1 MHQIMRNLNSEPGRQ
16 LQVAQDAVS
25 RIRHASRRRFGG
37 DGARGHRGG
46 SVLLRAVPRP
56 SRSRHTDTPHR
67 AHTQTKRRRRRKKH
81 TLRWNTPLGKCVSES
96 LGPTDRSDRMNLGL
110 LHATMLLWALCPSAL
125 GQCGK
130 SSENNKLNLS
140 VTYELPTFT
149 ADFPIQNMVTLDGI
163 IYVGAVNRI
172 YALAPDLTKLSEYHT
187 GPLLANETCGQKPT
201 RTGRVDNHNIALV
214 VENIYDKGLYSCGS
228 ADNGVCRRH
237 VLDEGTTLK
246 SVDEDVYCF
255 ADKVYEGK
263 GQPSDSDVVV
273 SPSGSQVLNVESN
286 VIQFFV
292 GNSEIPG
299 SGSFPGTA
307 TYPHTISLRK
317 MKTSQN
323 GFTFFSSGSYMD
335 LIPPL
340 RGTYFLRY
348 VYSFQSGPFTY
359 FLTVQQVSRDSQ
371 AYHTRIIRMCSS
383 DLVIRRYV
391 EMPLEC
397 ISTNKRRRR
406 STEDVKVFNIL
417 QAAHVTKVGS
427 DVELQKQLKVEE
439 GDDVLF
445 AAFARGKPNS
455 PDPTPNSAI
464 CVMSLKHINN
474 MFKMYMHK
482 CNTVEPYH
490 FTGSDRKSCYN
501 QTSSDD
507 CDPHEGIHEGKEG
520 NYRLQVTQFV
530 QRLEYWHKELTNTLV
545 TSITVALVHGR
556 AVAYLGTSDGR
567 HIQVLFSR
575 FASPH
580 VNIRLDLRP
589 VSASVALLHD
599 DHSNGALLMA
609 TGNKITKVPLIGPGC
624 GQLTTCTSCLLSSR
638 VTECGWCDGR
648 CTRAGDC
655 PASVWTQEYCA
666 PVIHKIFPTSGP
678 IRGSTMV
685 TICGRNFGFDKTESF
700 KASLVSVEVA
710 GAPCKLPRQD
720 NMNRWTEMQCSPVF
734 NGNFTPSGQTVKV
747 TSGHKV
753 AKMEGFTFV
762 NPAIHEIFPTFGPK
776 SGSTMLTIRGAFLDT
791 GNKQE
796 VTVGKS
802 VCKIQSLSS
811 TMLTCK
817 TPPHAVPTEQPV
829 KLTVD
834 SVEYLAPVLFT
845 YNQDP
850 IINSIQPSRSFVSGG
865 CTVSAHG
872 FFLQSG
878 LQPQMVL
885 TTGQD
890 AEVFHVSCVYG
901 ENRTSIQCT
910 TPSLAKLALQP
921 PVVTKVAFVLD
932 GYSTDQWDLIYVEDP
947 LFQDPKLTSKDNKS
961 IVELKGDRMDRE
973 AMKCQVLTVSNH
985 SCETLTLV
993 GNTLECTVPTELQA
1007 ATAKELQVEWRQAD
1021 SIRHLGKVTLAQ
1033 EQDYTGLIVG
1043 CMCVS
1048 LLLVMLGMLL
1058 MWRRNKHIDDLSEVW
1073 YDGRGHIQHLD
1084 RLANARSV
1092 SPTNEMVSHESVDY
1106 RTTLLEDQ
1114 GTDRPET
1121 CRAVPPV
1128 YGGNGEL
1135 LSPRLGALAGG
1146 MGIGLGMESELVSPL
1161 LMAPVHI
1168 DPSCLHPDL
1177 LTEVQ
1182 HVVIAREQ
1190 LLLHLNQVIGRG
1202 HFGCV
1207 FHGTLL
1213 EPDGQKQ
1220 HCAVKSL
1227 NRITDLEE
1235 VSQFLKEGIIM
1246 KDFSHPNVLSL
1257 LGICLPPEGSP
1268 LVVLPYMKHG
1278 DLRNF
1283 IRDEGHNPTVKDLM
1297 GFGLQVARGMEYL
1310 ASKKFVHRDL
1320 AARNCMLDESYTVKV
1335 ADFGLAR
1342 DVYDKEY
1349 YSVHNKSGVKLPV
1362 KWMAL
1367 ESLQTHKFTTK
1378 SDVWSFGV
1386 LLWELMTRGAPP
1398 YSDVN
1403 SFDITVFLL
1412 QGRRLLQPEFC
1423 PDALYT
1429 VMIECWHPKPE
1440 RRPSFSEL
1448 VSRISSIFSSFSGE
1462 HYVLLNTTYVNIDKL
1477 SPYPSLL
1484 ASSAA
1489 AAAASTLSSNGGS
1502 SSSSS
1507 SSEPSASTSL
1517 PCRSPLFCHVERDC
1531 CT

>member
-1 MHQIMRNLNSEPGRQ
+1 MKLCS
-16 LQVAQDAVS
+16 
-25 RIRHASRRRFGG
+25 
-37 DGARGHRGG
+37 
-46 SVLLRAVPRP
+46 
-56 SRSRHTDTPHR
+56 
-67 AHTQTKRRRRRKKH
+67 
-81 TLRWNTPLGKCVSES
+81 
-96 LGPTDRSDRMNLGL
+96 
-110 LHATMLLWALCPSAL
+110 LHAVMLLWAACPSV
-125 GQCGK
+125 QDHCDK
-130 SSENNKLNLS
+130 SPETNKLNLS
-140 VTYELPTFT
+140 VAYDLPTFT
-149 ADFPIQNMVTLDGI
+149 ADFPIQNMVILDGV
-163 IYVGAVNRI
+163 IYVGAVNRV
-172 YALAPDLTKLSEYHT
+172 YALAPNLTKISEYHT
-187 GPLLANETCGQKPT
+187 GPLFANQTCGQRSSGASNGHK
-201 RTGRVDNHNIALV
+201 VDNHNIALV

-237 VLDEGTTLK
+237 VLDDGISPKTVNE
-246 SVDEDVYCF
+246 EVYCF
-255 ADKVYEGK
+255 TDRPRPGRSH
-263 GQPSDSDVVV
+263 PSDPDVVV
-273 SPSGSQVLNVESN
+273 GPSGSQVLNVESN
-286 VIQFFV
+286 VIKFFV

-299 SGSFPGTA
+299 SGNITGSAAQT
-307 TYPHTISLRK
+307 HTLSLRK

-323 GFTFFSSGSYMD
+323 GFTFFSSRAYMD
-335 LIPPL
+335 LIPSL
-340 RGTYFLRY
+340 RGSYYLRY
-348 VYSFQSGPFTY
+348 VYSFHSGPFTY
-359 FLTVQQVSRDSQ
+359 FLTVQRVSKDSPS
-371 AYHTRIIRMCSS
+371 YHTRIVRMCSS
-383 DLVIRRYV
+383 DLEIRRYV

-397 ISTNKRRRR
+397 ISTDKRRRR
-406 STEDVKVFNIL
+406 RSAEEMKVFNIL
-417 QAAHVTKVGS
+417 QAAHVAKVGN

-455 PDPTPNSAI
+455 PEPTANSAV
-464 CVMSLKHINN
+464 CVMSLKHIND
-474 MFKMYMHK
+474 MFKMYMQR
-482 CNTVEPYH
+482 CNTVDPYH
-490 FTGSDRKSCYN
+490 FSGSDKKSCYN
-501 QTSSDD
+501 VTSSDD
-507 CDPHEGIHEGKEG
+507 CDPHEGIHQGKEG
-520 NYRLQVTQFV
+520 EYRLQVTQFV
-530 QRLEYWHKELTNTLV
+530 QRLEYWHKELTDTLV
-545 TSITVALVHGR
+545 TSITVVLVHGR
-556 AVAYLGTSDGR
+556 AVAYLGTADGR

-575 FASPH
+575 IAAPH
-580 VNIRLDLRP
+580 VNVRLDSRP
-589 VSASVALLHD
+589 VAASVALLD
-599 DHSNGALLMA
+599 ADPSKGALLMA
-609 TGNKITKVPLIGPGC
+609 TGNKITKVPLTGPGC

-648 CTRAGDC
+648 CTRANEC
-655 PASVWTQEYCA
+655 PSASAWTQDFCT
-666 PVIHKIFPTSGP
+666 PLITKFFPTSGP
-678 IRGSTMV
+678 VRGSTTV

-700 KASLVSVEVA
+700 KASAVAVEVA
-710 GAPCKLPRQD
+710 GMPCKLPRQTSD
-720 NMNRWTEMQCSPVF
+720 NRWTEMQCSPMF
-734 NGNFTPSGQTVKV
+734 SGNFTPSGHTVKV

-762 NPAIHEIFPTFGPK
+762 DPVIHEIFPTFGPK
-776 SGSTMLTIRGAFLDT
+776 SGNTMLTIRGAFLDT
-791 GNKQE
+791 GNKRE
-796 VTVGKS
+796 VTIGEAS
-802 VCKIQSLSS
+802 CKIQSLSS
-811 TMLTCK
+811 SMLTCK
-817 TPPHAVPTEQPV
+817 TPPHAVPSKQHV

-834 SVEYLAPVLFT
+834 SVQRYAPVDFR

-865 CTVSAHG
+865 CTVTAHG

-910 TPSLAKLALQP
+910 TPSLAKLPMQP

-932 GYSTDQWDLIYVEDP
+932 GFSTEQWDLIYVEDP

-985 SCETLTLV
+985 SCESLTLV

-1007 ATAKELQVEWRQAD
+1007 ASSKELQVEWRQAD

-1033 EQDYTGLIVG
+1033 EQDYTALIVG
-1043 CMCVS
+1043 CVCVS
-1048 LLLVMLGMLL
+1048 LLLLLLGTLL
-1058 MWRRNKHIDDLSEVW
+1058 MWRRNKHIDD
-1073 YDGRGHIQHLD
+1073 
-1084 RLANARSV
+1084 
-1092 SPTNEMVSHESVDY
+1092 
-1106 RTTLLEDQ
+1106 Q
-1114 GTDRPET
+1114 GADRPET
-1121 CRAVPPV
+1121 CRAAPPV

-1135 LSPRLGALAGG
+1135 LSPRHAALVGG
-1146 MGIGLGMESELVSPL
+1146 VGLDGELVSPL

-1190 LLLHLNQVIGRG
+1190 LLLHLNQIIGRG

-1429 VMIECWHPKPE
+1429 VMVECWHPKPE

-1448 VSRISSIFSSFSGE
+1448 VSRISAIFSSFSGE
-1462 HYVLLNTTYVNIDKL
+1462 HYVLLNTTYVNIDKM

-1484 ASSAA
+1484 ASTTTT
-1489 AAAASTLSSNGGS
+1489 ASIS

-1507 SSEPSASTSL
+1507 PSTSTSL
-1517 PCRSPLFCHVERDC
+1517 PNESPFFCRVEREC

>member
-1 MHQIMRNLNSEPGRQ
+1 
-16 LQVAQDAVS
+16 
-25 RIRHASRRRFGG
+25 
-37 DGARGHRGG
+37 
-46 SVLLRAVPRP
+46 
-56 SRSRHTDTPHR
+56 
-67 AHTQTKRRRRRKKH
+67 
-81 TLRWNTPLGKCVSES
+81 
-96 LGPTDRSDRMNLGL
+96 MNLLL
-110 LHATMLLWALCPSAL
+110 LHATMLLWALSPSM
-125 GQCGK
+125 QNYCDK
-130 SSENNKLNLS
+130 SSETSKLNLS

-149 ADFPIQNMVTLDGI
+149 ADFSIQNMVTLDGI

-172 YALAPDLTKLSEYHT
+172 YALAPNLTKLSEYHT
-187 GPLLANETCGQKPT
+187 GPLLANQACGLMQT
-201 RTGRVDNHNIALV
+201 TTGDASGVDNHNIALV

-237 VLDEGTTLK
+237 VLDDGNSLK
-246 SVDEDVYCF
+246 AIDEDVYCF
-255 ADKVYEGK
+255 ADKVQP
-263 GQPSDSDVVV
+263 GQGHPIDADVVV

-286 VIQFFV
+286 VITFFV
-292 GNSEIPG
+292 GNSEIPKTG
-299 SGSFPGTA
+299 NISGSIMRL
-307 TYPHTISLRK
+307 HTISQRK

-323 GFTFFSSGSYMD
+323 GFTFFSSLSHMD
-335 LIPPL
+335 LIPSL
-340 RGTYFLRY
+340 QGNYYLRY
-348 VYSFQSGPFTY
+348 VYSFHSGPFTY
-359 FLTVQQVSRDSQ
+359 FLTVQQVSKDTQ
-371 AYHTRIIRMCSS
+371 AYHTRIVRMCSS

-406 STEDVKVFNIL
+406 ATEEVKVFNIL
-417 QAAHVTKVGS
+417 QAAHVTKVGN
-427 DVELQKQLKVEE
+427 DAELQRQLKAEE
-439 GDDVLF
+439 DEDVLF
-445 AAFARGKPNS
+445 AAFAQGQPGS
-455 PDPTPNSAI
+455 PEPTPNSAV

-474 MFKMYMHK
+474 MFKMYMQR
-482 CNTVEPYH
+482 CNTIDPYH

-501 QTSSDD
+501 MTSSDD

-520 NYRLQVTQFV
+520 MYRLQVTQFV
-530 QRLEYWHKELTNTLV
+530 QRLEFWHKDLKNTLV
-545 TSITVALVHGR
+545 TSITVVPVNGR
-556 AVAYLGTSDGR
+556 TVAYLGTADGR

-575 FASPH
+575 FTSPH
-580 VNIRLDLRP
+580 VNIGLDSSP
-589 VSASVALLHD
+589 VSASVVLPD
-599 DHSNGALLMA
+599 TSHSEGAVLMA
-609 TGNKITKVPLIGPGC
+609 TGSKITKIPLIGPGC
-624 GQLTTCTSCLLSSR
+624 GQLTTCTSCLLSSK
-638 VTECGWCDGR
+638 VTQCGWCDGR
-648 CTRAGDC
+648 CTRRPQC
-655 PASVWTQEYCA
+655 PSTSAWSQDNCT
-666 PVIHKIFPTSGP
+666 PVITKVFPSSGP
-678 IRGSTMV
+678 IRGSTAV
-685 TICGRNFGFDKTESF
+685 TICGRNFGFDKTENF
-700 KASLVSVEVA
+700 KTSMVNVEVA
-710 GAPCKLPRQD
+710 GAQCKLARQD
-720 NMNRWTEMQCSPVF
+720 NVNRWTEMQCSPSF
-734 NGNFTPSGQTVKV
+734 SGNFTPSGHLVKV
-747 TSGHKV
+747 TSGHAV
-753 AKMEGFTFV
+753 AKLEGFKFV
-762 NPAIHEIFPTFGPK
+762 DPVINNIFPTFGPK
-776 SGSTMLTIRGAFLDT
+776 SGNTMLTIRGAFLDT
-791 GNKQE
+791 GNKQV
-796 VTVGKS
+796 VTVGKTS
-802 VCKIQSLSS
+802 CKIQSLSFS
-811 TMLTCK
+811 MLICK
-817 TPPHAVPTEQPV
+817 TPPHTHAVPSEQPV

-834 SVEYLAPVLFT
+834 SVERQAPVPFT
-845 YNQDP
+845 YNEDP
-850 IINSIQPSRSFVSGG
+850 VISSIQPLRSFVSGG
-865 CTVSAHG
+865 CTVSAQG
-872 FFLQSG
+872 SYLQSG

-885 TTGQD
+885 RTAQD
-890 AEVFHVSCVYG
+890 AAVFHVSCVYG

-910 TPSLAKLALQP
+910 TPSLAKLPLQP

-932 GYSTDQWDLIYVEDP
+932 GYLTDQKDLIYVEDP

-961 IVELKGDRMDRE
+961 IVELKVRGDRMDRE

-985 SCETLTLV
+985 SCESLTVV
-993 GNTLECTVPTELQA
+993 GNTLECTVPTQLQA

-1043 CMCVS
+1043 CVCVS
-1048 LLLVMLGMLL
+1048 LLLLLLGSLL

-1114 GTDRPET
+1114 GVDRPET
-1121 CRAVPPV
+1121 CRAAPPM
-1128 YGGNGEL
+1128 YRSNGEL
-1135 LSPRLGALAGG
+1135 LSPRLGTLGG
-1146 MGIGLGMESELVSPL
+1146 GLGLGMEGDLVSPL

-1190 LLLHLNQVIGRG
+1190 LLLHVNQIIGRG

-1220 HCAVKSL
+1220 HCAIKSL

-1246 KDFSHPNVLSL
+1246 KDFSHTNVLSL

-1283 IRDEGHNPTVKDLM
+1283 IRDEVHNPTVKDLM

-1448 VSRISSIFSSFSGE
+1448 VSRIAAIFSSFSGE
-1462 HYVLLNTTYVNIDKL
+1462 HYVLLNTTYVNIEKM

-1484 ASSAA
+1484 TSM
-1489 AAAASTLSSNGGS
+1489 S
-1502 SSSSS
+1502 SSSDS
-1507 SSEPSASTSL
+1507 SSEPCTSSSL
-1517 PCRSPLFCHVERDC
+1517 PSHSPLLCRMEREC

>member
-1 MHQIMRNLNSEPGRQ
+1 M
-16 LQVAQDAVS
+16 
-25 RIRHASRRRFGG
+25 
-37 DGARGHRGG
+37 
-46 SVLLRAVPRP
+46 
-56 SRSRHTDTPHR
+56 
-67 AHTQTKRRRRRKKH
+67 
-81 TLRWNTPLGKCVSES
+81 TLGS
-96 LGPTDRSDRMNLGL
+96 LG
-110 LHATMLLWALCPSAL
+110 AAVVLLWALCA
-125 GQCGK
+125 GARAQCDR
-130 SSENNKLNLS
+130 SSETVALDLS
-140 VTYELPTFT
+140 VSYELPTFA
-149 ADFPIQNMVTLDGI
+149 ADFPIQNMVTLDGV

-172 YALAPDLTKLSEYHT
+172 YALAPNLTKLSEYRT
-187 GPLLANETCGQKPT
+187 GPLLANETCGQKLT
-201 RTGRVDNHNIALV
+201 GAIAGGGGGGGGRVDNHNIALV
-214 VENIYDKGLYSCGS
+214 VENLYDKGLFSCGS

-237 VLDEGTTLK
+237 VLDDDISAKT
-246 SVDEDVYCF
+246 VDEQVSCF
-255 ADKVYEGK
+255 GDRPRQRR

-273 SPSGSQVLNVESN
+273 STSDSQVLNVESN
-286 VIQFFV
+286 LVKFFV

-299 SGSFPGTA
+299 KGNASGAAPH
-307 TYPHTISLRK
+307 PHTFALHQ
-317 MKTSQN
+317 MKSSQN
-323 GFTFFSSGSYMD
+323 GFTFFSARSHMD
-335 LIPPL
+335 LIPSL
-340 RGTYFLRY
+340 RGRYYLRY
-348 VYSFQSGPFTY
+348 VYSFHSGPFTY
-359 FLTVQQVSRDSQ
+359 FLTVQQVSSGSE
-371 AYHTRIIRMCSS
+371 AYHTRIVRMCSA
-383 DLVIRRYV
+383 DLEIRRYV

-397 ISTNKRRRR
+397 ISTDKRRRR
-406 STEDVKVFNIL
+406 RRVAEDVNVFNIL
-417 QAAHVTKVGS
+417 QAAHVTKVGNN
-427 DVELQKQLKVEE
+427 VELQKQLKVEKD
-439 GDDVLF
+439 DDVLF

-455 PDPTPNSAI
+455 PEPTANSAVCI
-464 CVMSLKHINN
+464 ISLNHINF
-474 MFKMYMHK
+474 MFKNYMDK
-482 CNTVEPYH
+482 CSTIDPYH
-490 FTGSDRKSCYN
+490 FTGSDKKSCYN
-501 QTSSDD
+501 VSSSDD
-507 CDPHEGIHEGKEG
+507 CGPHEGTSEGKEG
-520 NYRLQVTQFV
+520 EYRLQVTQFV
-530 QRLEYWHKELTNTLV
+530 QRLEYWHKELTDTLV
-545 TSITVALVHGR
+545 TSIAVVSVHGR
-556 AVAYLGTSDGR
+556 AVAYLGTADGR
-567 HIQVLFSR
+567 HIQVQVSR

-580 VNIRLDLRP
+580 VNVRLDSRP
-589 VSASVALLHD
+589 VSAVVALLD
-599 DHSNGALLMA
+599 ADGSTGALLMA

-624 GQLTTCTSCLLSSR
+624 DQLTTCTSCLLSSR

-648 CTRAGDC
+648 CSRAHQC
-655 PASVWTQEYCA
+655 PASSLWTQDYCT
-666 PVIHKIFPTSGP
+666 PVITKVFPSSGP
-678 IRGSTMV
+678 IRGSTLV
-685 TICGRNFGFDKTESF
+685 TLCGSFFGFDRTESF
-700 KASLVSVEVA
+700 KASLVAVEAA
-710 GAPCKLPRQD
+710 GAPCRLSRQD
-720 NMNRWTEMQCSPVF
+720 NVNRWTELQCSPVF
-734 NGNFTPSGQTVKV
+734 TGNFTPSGHAVKV

-753 AKMEGFTFV
+753 ATMEGFALV
-762 NPAIHEIFPTFGPK
+762 EPAIHDIFPTFGPK
-776 SGSTMLTIRGAFLDT
+776 SGNTMLTIRGAFLDA
-791 GNKQE
+791 GNKRQ
-796 VTVGKS
+796 VTIGNAA
-802 VCKIQSLSS
+802 CKIQSLSS

-817 TPPHAVPTEQPV
+817 TPPHAVPSKQPV

-834 SVEYLAPVLFT
+834 SVERVAPVPFT
-845 YNQDP
+845 FNQDP

-947 LFQDPKLTSKDNKS
+947 QFQGPKLTSKDNKS
-961 IVELKGDRMDRE
+961 IVELKGHHMDRE

-985 SCETLTLV
+985 SCESLTLI

-1007 ATAKELQVEWRQAD
+1007 AAAKELQVEWRQAD
-1021 SIRHLGKVTLAQ
+1021 SIRHLGKVLLAQ
-1033 EQDYTGLIVG
+1033 EPDYTGLIVG
-1043 CMCVS
+1043 CVCVS
-1048 LLLVMLGMLL
+1048 LLLLLLGSLL

-1106 RTTLLEDQ
+1106 RTTLMEDQ

-1121 CRAVPPV
+1121 CRGAPPV

-1135 LSPRLGALAGG
+1135 LSPRLRRLGG
-1146 MGIGLGMESELVSPL
+1146 GLSLGMEGELVSPL
-1161 LMAPVHI
+1161 LTAPVHI
-1168 DPSCLHPDL
+1168 DPACLHPDL

-1213 EPDGQKQ
+1213 EPDGEKQ

-1448 VSRISSIFSSFSGE
+1448 ETCISAIFSSFSGE
-1462 HYVLLNTTYVNIDKL
+1462 HYVLLNTTYVNIEKM

-1484 ASSAA
+1484 NSSTANTNTAGARRSGRAA
-1489 AAAASTLSSNGGS
+1489 RTTSTAS

-1507 SSEPSASTSL
+1507 SSSVPSTTTSL
-1517 PCRSPLFCHVERDC
+1517 PPHSPFFCPSERDC

>member
-1 MHQIMRNLNSEPGRQ
+1 
-16 LQVAQDAVS
+16 
-25 RIRHASRRRFGG
+25 
-37 DGARGHRGG
+37 
-46 SVLLRAVPRP
+46 
-56 SRSRHTDTPHR
+56 
-67 AHTQTKRRRRRKKH
+67 
-81 TLRWNTPLGKCVSES
+81 
-96 LGPTDRSDRMNLGL
+96 MNLPSL
-110 LHATMLLWALCPSAL
+110 KTIHDVMLMLLWVLSPTVH
-125 GQCGK
+125 GQCEK
-130 SSENNKLNLS
+130 PVETSRLNLS
-140 VTYELPTFT
+140 VTYRLPTFT
-149 ADFPIQNMVTLDGI
+149 ADFPIQNMVTQDGV

-172 YALAPDLTKLSEYHT
+172 YALNQSLVKLSEYHT
-187 GPLLANETCGQKPT
+187 GPLFTNRTCGEKVNS
-201 RTGRVDNHNIALV
+201 TGTKERLDNYNIALV

-228 ADNGVCRRH
+228 LDNGVCRRH
-237 VLDEGTTLK
+237 VLDDGVSTNT
-246 SVDEDVYCF
+246 VDEEVYCF
-255 ADKVYEGK
+255 ADKVSEGK
-263 GQPSDSDVVV
+263 GHPMDSDVVV

-299 SGSFPGTA
+299 LNESMLH
-307 TYPHTISLRK
+307 PHTISLRK

-323 GFTFFSSGSYMD
+323 GFTFFDSNSYMD
-335 LIPPL
+335 LIPSL
-340 RGTYFLRY
+340 RGNYYLHY
-348 VYSFQSGPFTY
+348 VYSFHSGPFTY
-359 FLTVQQVSRDSQ
+359 FLTVQRVSRDSQ
-371 AYHTRIIRMCSS
+371 AYHTRIVRMCAS

-397 ISTNKRRRR
+397 ISTDKRRRR
-406 STEDVKVFNIL
+406 TTEDVKVFNIL
-417 QAAHVTKVGS
+417 QAAYVTNVGE
-427 DVELQKQLKVEE
+427 DVELQRQLKVGP

-445 AAFARGKPNS
+445 TAFAQGKTNS
-455 PDPTPNSAI
+455 PEPTPNSAV
-464 CVMSLKHINN
+464 CVMSLKHINS
-474 MFKMYMHK
+474 MFKLYMEK
-482 CNTVEPYH
+482 CHTVDPYH
-490 FTGSDRKSCYN
+490 FTGSDMKSCYN
-501 QTSSDD
+501 
-507 CDPHEGIHEGKEG
+507 
-520 NYRLQVTQFV
+520 V
-530 QRLEYWHKELTNTLV
+530 
-545 TSITVALVHGR
+545 
-556 AVAYLGTSDGR
+556 
-567 HIQVLFSR
+567 VLFSR

-580 VNIRLDLRP
+580 VNIQLDSRP
-589 VSASVALLHD
+589 VSASVALLDGDISHR
-599 DHSNGALLMA
+599 SLLLA

-624 GQLTTCTSCLLSSR
+624 DQLTTCTSCLLSSR

-648 CTRAGDC
+648 CTRAHQC
-655 PASVWTQEYCA
+655 PAPSTWTQDFCI
-666 PVIHKIFPTSGP
+666 PVITKIWPTSGP
-678 IRGSTMV
+678 IRGSTAV
-685 TICGRNFGFDKTESF
+685 TICGQNFGFDKTE
-700 KASLVSVEVA
+700 K
-710 GAPCKLPRQD
+710 GI
-720 NMNRWTEMQCSPVF
+720 
-734 NGNFTPSGQTVKV
+734 TVV
-747 TSGHKV
+747 TSYNNVFPISCLGAHDEQTYLCHLM
-753 AKMEGFTFV
+753 AKYMFIWSFSLINLDETERHISQIWWMSHV
-762 NPAIHEIFPTFGPK
+762 CMQDPVIHEIFPTFGPK
-776 SGSTMLTIRGAFLDT
+776 SGNTMLTIRGAFLDT
-791 GNKQE
+791 GNKRE
-796 VTVGKS
+796 VTVGKAA
-802 VCKIQSLSS
+802 CKIQSLSFS
-811 TMLTCK
+811 MLTCK
-817 TPPHAVPTEQPV
+817 TPPHAVPSKQPV
-829 KLTVD
+829 KLSID
-834 SVEYLAPVLFT
+834 SVERHAPFQFT

-885 TTGQD
+885 TTSQD
-890 AEVFHVSCVYG
+890 AQVFHVSCVYG

-985 SCETLTLV
+985 SCESLILI
-993 GNTLECTVPTELQA
+993 GNTLECTVPTELQTT
-1007 ATAKELQVEWRQAD
+1007 TAKELQWRQAD

-1043 CMCVS
+1043 CVCVS
-1048 LLLVMLGMLL
+1048 LLLLLLATLL

-1106 RTTLLEDQ
+1106 RTTLLE
-1114 GTDRPET
+1114 GTSNRPSGD
-1121 CRAVPPV
+1121 VS
-1128 YGGNGEL
+1128 GSG
-1135 LSPRLGALAGG
+1135 
-1146 MGIGLGMESELVSPL
+1146 ELVSPL

-1462 HYVLLNTTYVNIDKL
+1462 HYVLLNTTYVNIDKM

-1484 ASSAA
+1484 VKGESCVGVEKRKKKPLLPVCSSLDA
-1489 AAAASTLSSNGGS
+1489 
-1502 SSSSS
+1502 
-1507 SSEPSASTSL
+1507 
-1517 PCRSPLFCHVERDC
+1517 LFV
-1531 CT
+1531 

>member
-1 MHQIMRNLNSEPGRQ
+1 SVINLSEY
-16 LQVAQDAVS
+16 
-25 RIRHASRRRFGG
+25 ASKGI
-37 DGARGHRGG
+37 
-46 SVLLRAVPRP
+46 S
-56 SRSRHTDTPHR
+56 
-67 AHTQTKRRRRRKKH
+67 
-81 TLRWNTPLGKCVSES
+81 
-96 LGPTDRSDRMNLGL
+96 
-110 LHATMLLWALCPSAL
+110 
-125 GQCGK
+125 GQCDK
-130 SSENNKLNLS
+130 SPETSKLNLS
-140 VTYELPTFT
+140 VNYELPTFS

-163 IYVGAVNRI
+163 VYVGAVNRI
-172 YALAPDLTKLSEYHT
+172 YALSPNLTKLSEYRT
-187 GPLLANETCGQKPT
+187 GPLLSNETCGQNPA
-201 RTGRVDNHNIALV
+201 GAGSGGMVDNHNIAMV

-237 VLDEGTTLK
+237 VLDDDTSPKT
-246 SVDEDVYCF
+246 VDEQVYCF
-255 ADKVYEGK
+255 ADKVRRGR
-263 GQPSDSDVVV
+263 GQPGDADAVV

-286 VIQFFV
+286 VIKFFV

-299 SGSFPGTA
+299 LENAPGNGPH
-307 TYPHTISLRK
+307 PHTLSLRK

-323 GFTFFSSGSYMD
+323 GFTFFSNHSYMD
-335 LIPPL
+335 LIPSL
-340 RGTYFLRY
+340 RGNYYLRY
-348 VYSFQSGPFTY
+348 VYSFHSGPFTY
-359 FLTVQQVSRDSQ
+359 FLTVQRVSKDSQ
-371 AYHTRIIRMCSS
+371 AYHTRIVRMCSS

-397 ISTNKRRRR
+397 ISTDKRRRR
-406 STEDVKVFNIL
+406 SAKDMKVFNIL

-427 DVELQKQLKVEE
+427 DVELQKQLNVEE

-455 PDPTPNSAI
+455 PEPSPSSAVCI
-464 CVMSLKHINN
+464 MSLKHINT
-474 MFKMYMHK
+474 MFKNYMQS
-482 CNTVEPYH
+482 CNTVDPYH
-490 FTGSDRKSCYN
+490 FTGSDKKLFTSTFGDQVSCF
-501 QTSSDD
+501 
-507 CDPHEGIHEGKEG
+507 PGKEG
-520 NYRLQVTQFV
+520 KYRLQVTQFV
-530 QRLEYWHKELTNTLV
+530 QRLEYWHRELTNTLV
-545 TSITVALVHGR
+545 TSIAVVPVHGR
-556 AVAYLGTSDGR
+556 AVAYLGTADGR
-567 HIQVLFSR
+567 HIQVLCSR

-580 VNIRLDLRP
+580 VNVRLDSRP
-589 VSASVALLHD
+589 VSSSVALPD
-599 DHSNGALLMA
+599 ADHSGGALLVA

-624 GQLTTCTSCLLSSR
+624 GHLTTCTSCLLSSR

-648 CTRAGDC
+648 CTRADQC
-655 PASVWTQEYCA
+655 PASVWTQHYCT
-666 PVIHKIFPTSGP
+666 PVITKVSPTSGP
-678 IRGSTMV
+678 IRGSTAV
-685 TICGRNFGFDKTESF
+685 TICGRNFGYDKTESF
-700 KASLVSVEVA
+700 KASLVTVEVA

-720 NMNRWTEMQCSPVF
+720 SVNRCVLVSRKIVSFKVSAGLCVQEPV
-734 NGNFTPSGQTVKV
+734 
-747 TSGHKV
+747 
-753 AKMEGFTFV
+753 
-762 NPAIHEIFPTFGPK
+762 IHEIFPTFGPK
-776 SGSTMLTIRGAFLDT
+776 SGGTMLTIRGAFLDT

-796 VTVGKS
+796 VLVGKAA
-802 VCKIQSLSS
+802 CKIQSLSS
-811 TMLTCK
+811 AMLTCK
-817 TPPHAVPTEQPV
+817 APPHAVPSEHRSLPV
-829 KLTVD
+829 GIYGVCV
-834 SVEYLAPVLFT
+834 SYGYANIRPH
-845 YNQDP
+845 P
-850 IINSIQPSRSFVSGG
+850 PHCSGG

-890 AEVFHVSCVYG
+890 A

-932 GYSTDQWDLIYVEDP
+932 GYYTDQWDLIYVEDP

-961 IVELKGDRMDRE
+961 IVELKVRGPPSSE
-973 AMKCQVLTVSNH
+973 AMKCQVLTVSNR
-985 SCETLTLV
+985 SCESLTLV
-993 GNTLECTVPTELQA
+993 GNTLECTVPTELR
-1007 ATAKELQVEWRQAD
+1007 ATSAKELQVEWRQAD

-1043 CMCVS
+1043 CVCVS
-1048 LLLVMLGMLL
+1048 LLLLLLGTLL

-1114 GTDRPET
+1114 GNDRPET
-1121 CRAVPPV
+1121 CRGAAPV

-1135 LSPRLGALAGG
+1135 LSPRQGGG
-1146 MGIGLGMESELVSPL
+1146 MRMGLGMEGELVSPL

-1283 IRDEGHNPTVKDLM
+1283 IRDETHSPTVKDLM

-1429 VMIECWHPKPE
+1429 LMIECWHPKPE
-1440 RRPSFSEL
+1440 RRPTFSEL
-1448 VSRISSIFSSFSGE
+1448 VARISAIFSSFSGE
-1462 HYVLLNTTYVNIDKL
+1462 HYVLLNTTYVNIEKM

-1484 ASSAA
+1484 SSTASSPPGM
-1489 AAAASTLSSNGGS
+1489 SRSCSRLGGWVGFDTRMWLG
-1502 SSSSS
+1502 
-1507 SSEPSASTSL
+1507 PSFF
-1517 PCRSPLFCHVERDC
+1517 SPRCL
-1531 CT
+1531 

>member
-1 MHQIMRNLNSEPGRQ
+1 MT
-16 LQVAQDAVS
+16 
-25 RIRHASRRRFGG
+25 
-37 DGARGHRGG
+37 
-46 SVLLRAVPRP
+46 LL
-56 SRSRHTDTPHR
+56 
-67 AHTQTKRRRRRKKH
+67 
-81 TLRWNTPLGKCVSES
+81 S
-96 LGPTDRSDRMNLGL
+96 L
-110 LHATMLLWALCPSAL
+110 HVFMLLWVLCPSTMS
-125 GQCGK
+125 QCDK
-130 SSENNKLNLS
+130 SSETSNLNLS
-140 VTYELPTFT
+140 VSYELPTFT
-149 ADFPIQNMVTLDGI
+149 ADFPIQNMVTLAGI

-172 YALAPDLTKLSEYHT
+172 YALAPNLTKLSEYHT

-201 RTGRVDNHNIALV
+201 STDGERVDNHNIALV
-214 VENIYDKGLYSCGS
+214 VEQMYDKGLHSCGS

-237 VLDEGTTLK
+237 VLYDDSPKT
-246 SVDEDVYCF
+246 VDEQVSCF
-255 ADKVYEGK
+255 TDEAKNGK
-263 GQPSDSDVVV
+263 GQLSDAGVVV
-273 SPSGSQVLNVESN
+273 SPSGSQVLNVETN
-286 VIQFFV
+286 IIKFFV

-299 SGSFPGTA
+299 VTGNISSSA
-307 TYPHTISLRK
+307 THPHTISVRK
-317 MKTSQN
+317 MKTSLN
-323 GFTFFSSGSYMD
+323 GFTFFSNHSYMD
-335 LIPPL
+335 LIPSL
-340 RGTYFLRY
+340 RGNYYLRY
-348 VYSFQSGPFTY
+348 VYSFHSGAFTY
-359 FLTVQQVSRDSQ
+359 FLTVQRVSRDSQ
-371 AYHTRIIRMCSS
+371 AYHTRIVRMCSS
-383 DLVIRRYV
+383 DLEIRRYV

-397 ISTNKRRRR
+397 ISTDKRRRR
-406 STEDVKVFNIL
+406 STDDVKVFNIL
-417 QAAHVTKVGS
+417 QAAHVTKVGN
-427 DVELQKQLKVEE
+427 DAELQRKLKVEE

-445 AAFARGKPNS
+445 AAFAQGQPNS
-455 PDPTPNSAI
+455 PEPTANSAM
-464 CVMSLKHINN
+464 CVISLKHMNN
-474 MFKMYMHK
+474 MFKMYMLR
-482 CNTVEPYH
+482 CNTVDPYH
-490 FTGSDRKSCYN
+490 FTGSDKKSCYN
-501 QTSSDD
+501 VSSSDD
-507 CDPHEGIHEGKEG
+507 CGPHEGIHEGKEG
-520 NYRLQVTQFV
+520 KYRLQVTQFV
-530 QRLEYWHKELTNTLV
+530 QRLEYWHKDLTNTLV
-545 TSITVALVHGR
+545 TSITVVPVNGR
-556 AVAYLGTSDGR
+556 AVAYLGTADGR
-567 HIQVLFSR
+567 HIEVLVSR
-575 FASPH
+575 LASPH
-580 VNIRLDLRP
+580 VNIRLDSRP
-589 VSASVALLHD
+589 VSASVALLD
-599 DHSNGALLMA
+599 PDQSNGDLLMV
-609 TGNKITKVPLIGPGC
+609 TGNKITKIPLIGPGC
-624 GQLTTCTSCLLSSR
+624 SQLTSCTSCLLSSR

-648 CTRAGDC
+648 CTRAKEC
-655 PASVWTQEYCA
+655 PPPSVWTLDSCTPA
-666 PVIHKIFPTSGP
+666 ITKIFPASGP
-678 IRGSTMV
+678 IRGSTVV
-685 TICGRNFGFDKTESF
+685 TMCGQNFGFDKTESF
-700 KASLVSVEVA
+700 KTSLLTVEVA
-710 GAPCKLPRQD
+710 GAPCKLTRQD
-720 NMNRWTEMQCSPVF
+720 NVNRWTEIQCSAVF
-734 NGNFTPSGQTVKV
+734 SGNFTPSGNTVKV
-747 TSGHKV
+747 TSGNKV
-753 AKMEGFTFV
+753 ATMDGFTFV
-762 NPAIHEIFPTFGPK
+762 DPVIHEIFPTFGPK

-791 GNKQE
+791 GNKRDIMI
-796 VTVGKS
+796 GKAA
-802 VCKIQSLSS
+802 CKIQSVTS

-817 TPPHAVPTEQPV
+817 TPPHGVPSKQPV

-834 SVEYLAPVLFT
+834 SVERLAPMQFT

-885 TTGQD
+885 TIAQD

-910 TPSLAKLALQP
+910 TPSLVKLALQP
-921 PVVTKVAFVLD
+921 PMVTKVAFVLD
-932 GYSTDQWDLIYVEDP
+932 GYSTEQWDLIYVEDP

-985 SCETLTLV
+985 SCESLILV

-1007 ATAKELQVEWRQAD
+1007 TPAKELQVEWRQAD

-1043 CMCVS
+1043 CVCVS
-1048 LLLVMLGMLL
+1048 LLLLMLASLL

-1073 YDGRGHIQHLD
+1073 FDGRGHIQHLD

-1106 RTTLLEDQ
+1106 RTNLLEDQ

-1121 CRAVPPV
+1121 CRSAAPV

-1135 LSPRLGALAGG
+1135 LSPRLGALGG
-1146 MGIGLGMESELVSPL
+1146 GIGLGMEGELVSPL
-1161 LMAPVHI
+1161 LMASVHI

-1182 HVVIAREQ
+1182 HVVIAREH

-1367 ESLQTHKFTTK
+1367 ESLQTHKFTPK

-1440 RRPSFSEL
+1440 RRPSFSKL
-1448 VSRISSIFSSFSGE
+1448 VSRISAIFSSFSGE
-1462 HYVLLNTTYVNIDKL
+1462 HYVLLNTTYVNIDKM
-1477 SPYPSLL
+1477 SPYPSLF
-1484 ASSAA
+1484 ASSPS
-1489 AAAASTLSSNGGS
+1489 STNDPAS
-1502 SSSSS
+1502 SSPYPSSDLS
-1507 SSEPSASTSL
+1507 TSTSL
-1517 PCRSPLFCHVERDC
+1517 PTQSSLFCRVEREC

>member
-1 MHQIMRNLNSEPGRQ
+1 
-16 LQVAQDAVS
+16 
-25 RIRHASRRRFGG
+25 
-37 DGARGHRGG
+37 
-46 SVLLRAVPRP
+46 
-56 SRSRHTDTPHR
+56 
-67 AHTQTKRRRRRKKH
+67 
-81 TLRWNTPLGKCVSES
+81 
-96 LGPTDRSDRMNLGL
+96 MNLL
-110 LHATMLLWALCPSAL
+110 PLYATVLLWALSPTVQNHCD
-125 GQCGK
+125 K
-130 SSENNKLNLS
+130 SPEISRLNLS
-140 VTYELPTFT
+140 VTYKLPTFT

-172 YALAPDLTKLSEYHT
+172 YALAPNLTKLSEYHT
-187 GPLLANETCGQKPT
+187 GPLLNSEACGRTQMRT
-201 RTGRVDNHNIALV
+201 GGTGRVDNHNIALV

-237 VLDEGTTLK
+237 VLDEGYSLK
-246 SVDEDVYCF
+246 AVDEDVYCF
-255 ADKVYEGK
+255 ADKVMPGEGR
-263 GQPSDSDVVV
+263 PIDPDVVV

-286 VIQFFV
+286 IINFFV
-292 GNSEIPG
+292 GNSEIPN
-299 SGSFPGTA
+299 SGNISGHDTR
-307 TYPHTISLRK
+307 PHTISQRK

-323 GFTFFSSGSYMD
+323 GFTFFSSFSYMD
-335 LIPPL
+335 LIPSL
-340 RGTYFLRY
+340 QGNYYLRY
-348 VYSFQSGPFTY
+348 VYSFHSGPFTY
-359 FLTVQQVSRDSQ
+359 FLTVQQVSKDTK
-371 AYHTRIIRMCSS
+371 AYHTRIVRMCSS
-383 DLVIRRYV
+383 DPEIRRYV

-397 ISTNKRRRR
+397 ISTDKRRRR

-417 QAAHVTKVGS
+417 QAAYVTKVGK
-427 DVELQKQLKVEE
+427 DAERQMQQKVEE
-439 GDDVLF
+439 GEDVLF
-445 AAFARGKPNS
+445 AAFAEGKPDS
-455 PDPTPNSAI
+455 PEPTPNSAI
-464 CVMSLKHINN
+464 CVMSLKHINK
-474 MFKMYMHK
+474 MFKMYMQR
-482 CNTVEPYH
+482 CNTMNPYH
-490 FTGSDRKSCYN
+490 FTGSDEKSCYN
-501 QTSSDD
+501 VTSSDD
-507 CDPHEGIHEGKEG
+507 CDPHEGIHEGREG
-520 NYRLQVTQFV
+520 KYRLQVTQFV
-530 QRLEYWHKELTNTLV
+530 QRLEYWHKDLKNTLV
-545 TSITVALVHGR
+545 TSITVVPVNDR
-556 AVAYLGTSDGR
+556 TVAYLGTADGR

-575 FASPH
+575 SASPH
-580 VNIRLDLRP
+580 VNISLDSSP
-589 VSASVALLHD
+589 VSASVVLPRQDSTGSTPL
-599 DHSNGALLMA
+599 SEGAVLMA
-609 TGNKITKVPLIGPGC
+609 TGNKITKIPLVGPGC
-624 GQLTTCTSCLLSSR
+624 DQLTTCTSCLLLSS
-638 VTECGWCDGR
+638 VTKCGWCDGR
-648 CTRAGDC
+648 CTRRNQC
-655 PASVWTQEYCA
+655 PSSSMWVQDSCT
-666 PVIHKIFPTSGP
+666 PVITKVFPSSGP
-678 IRGSTMV
+678 IRGSTAV
-685 TICGRNFGFDKTESF
+685 TICGRNFGFDKTETF
-700 KASLVSVEVA
+700 KASIVNVEVA
-710 GAPCKLPRQD
+710 GAPCKLSRQD
-720 NMNRWTEMQCSPVF
+720 PANRWTEMQCSPVF
-734 NGNFTPSGQTVKV
+734 SGNFTPAGHAVKV

-753 AKMEGFTFV
+753 SKLEGFKFV
-762 NPAIHEIFPTFGPK
+762 DPVISDIFPTFGPK
-776 SGSTMLTIRGAFLDT
+776 SGNTMLTIRGAFLDT
-791 GNKQE
+791 GNKQV
-796 VTVGKS
+796 VTVGEAS
-802 VCKIQSLSS
+802 CKIQSLSS
-811 TMLTCK
+811 TMLICK
-817 TPPHAVPTEQPV
+817 TPPHAASSEQPV

-834 SVEYLAPVLFT
+834 SVERRAPVLFT
-845 YNQDP
+845 YNKDP
-850 IINSIQPSRSFVSGG
+850 IISSIQPLRSFVSGG

-872 FFLQSG
+872 LYLQSG

-885 TTGQD
+885 TTSQH
-890 AEVFHVSCVYG
+890 AAVFHVSCVYG

-910 TPSLAKLALQP
+910 TPSLAKLGLQP

-932 GYSTDQWDLIYVEDP
+932 GFLTDEKDLIYVEDP
-947 LFQDPKLTSKDNKS
+947 LFHDPKLTSKDNKS

-985 SCETLTLV
+985 SCESLTMV

-1021 SIRHLGKVTLAQ
+1021 SIKHLGKVTLAQ
-1033 EQDYTGLIVG
+1033 EQDYTGLVVG
-1043 CMCVS
+1043 CVCVS
-1048 LLLVMLGMLL
+1048 LLLLFLVTLL
-1058 MWRRNKHIDDLSEVW
+1058 MWRRSKHIDDLSEVW

-1114 GTDRPET
+1114 GVDRPET
-1121 CRAVPPV
+1121 CRAAPPI
-1128 YGGNGEL
+1128 YRANGEL
-1135 LSPRLGALAGG
+1135 LSPRLGTAGR
-1146 MGIGLGMESELVSPL
+1146 GIGLGMGGELVSPL
-1161 LMAPVHI
+1161 LMARVHI

-1190 LLLHLNQVIGRG
+1190 LLLHVNQVIGRG

-1213 EPDGQKQ
+1213 ESDGQKQ

-1448 VSRISSIFSSFSGE
+1448 VDRISAIFSSFSGE
-1462 HYVLLNTTYVNIDKL
+1462 HYVLLNTTYVNIEKMT
-1477 SPYPSLL
+1477 PYPSLL
-1484 ASSAA
+1484 T
-1489 AAAASTLSSNGGS
+1489 STSD
-1502 SSSSS
+1502 S
-1507 SSEPSASTSL
+1507 SSEPSTSTSL
-1517 PCRSPLFCHVERDC
+1517 PSHSPLLCRVERDC

>member
-1 MHQIMRNLNSEPGRQ
+1 
-16 LQVAQDAVS
+16 
-25 RIRHASRRRFGG
+25 
-37 DGARGHRGG
+37 
-46 SVLLRAVPRP
+46 
-56 SRSRHTDTPHR
+56 
-67 AHTQTKRRRRRKKH
+67 
-81 TLRWNTPLGKCVSES
+81 
-96 LGPTDRSDRMNLGL
+96 MNLCSFPAAVL
-110 LHATMLLWALCPSAL
+110 LLWALSASAE
-125 GQCGK
+125 GHCQK
-130 SSENNKLNLS
+130 SPEPNKLNLS
-140 VTYELPTFT
+140 VSYELPTFT
-149 ADFPIQNMVTLDGI
+149 AEFPIQNVVTLDGI
-163 IYVGAVNRI
+163 IYVGATNRI
-172 YALAPDLTKLSEYHT
+172 YALAPSLTKLSEYRT
-187 GPLLANETCGQKPT
+187 GPLLANQTCGQKVANASSGG
-201 RTGRVDNHNIALV
+201 GRKDNLNVALV
-214 VENIYDKGLYSCGS
+214 VENIYDKGLFSCGS

-237 VLDEGTTLK
+237 VLEDDVSLDEEGRQK
-246 SVDEDVYCF
+246 SVDELVYCF
-255 ADKVYEGK
+255 TDLKQDK
-263 GQPSDSDVVV
+263 GQPRDSDVVV

-286 VIQFFV
+286 MIMFFV

-299 SGSFPGTA
+299 SGNVTGPTA
-307 TYPHTISLRK
+307 RPHTMSLRK

-323 GFTFFSSGSYMD
+323 GFTFFSNRSYMD

-340 RGTYFLRY
+340 RGSYYLRY
-348 VYSFQSGPFTY
+348 VYSFHSGPFTY
-359 FLTVQQVSRDSQ
+359 FLTVQQVSKDSQ
-371 AYHTRIIRMCSS
+371 TYHTRIVRMCSS
-383 DLVIRRYV
+383 DHDIRRYV

-397 ISTNKRRRR
+397 ISTDKRRRR
-406 STEDVKVFNIL
+406 SMEDVKVFNIL
-417 QAAHVTKVGS
+417 QAATVTKVGS
-427 DVELQKQLKVEE
+427 DVELQRQLRLEE

-455 PDPTPNSAI
+455 TEATPNSAI
-464 CVMSLKHINN
+464 CVMSLKLINS
-474 MFKMYMHK
+474 MFKMYMQK
-482 CNTVEPYH
+482 CNTVDLYH
-490 FTGSDRKSCYN
+490 FTGSDKKSCYN
-501 QTSSDD
+501 VVREALHI
-507 CDPHEGIHEGKEG
+507 CWFGRG
-520 NYRLQVTQFV
+520 NANVT
-530 QRLEYWHKELTNTLV
+530 RWNGTDYN
-545 TSITVALVHGR
+545 R
-556 AVAYLGTSDGR
+556 YLGTADGR
-567 HIQVLFSR
+567 HIQVVFSR

-580 VNIRLDLRP
+580 VNIRLDSRP
-589 VSASVALLHD
+589 VSGSVVLPGQD
-599 DHSNGALLMA
+599 PSEGALLLT

-624 GQLTTCTSCLLSSR
+624 DHLTTCTSCLVSSR
-638 VTECGWCDGR
+638 VTECGWCEGR
-648 CTRAGDC
+648 CTRANQC
-655 PASVWTQEYCA
+655 PPSVWTQEYCT
-666 PVIHKIFPTSGP
+666 PVVTKVFPTSGP
-678 IRGSTMV
+678 IRGSTTV
-685 TICGRNFGFDKTESF
+685 TMCGRNFGFDKTESF
-700 KASLVSVEVA
+700 KASLVTVEVA
-710 GAPCKLPRQD
+710 GVPCKLSRQD
-720 NMNRWTEMQCSPVF
+720 YASRCGRDPVV
-734 NGNFTPSGQTVKV
+734 S
-747 TSGHKV
+747 
-753 AKMEGFTFV
+753 
-762 NPAIHEIFPTFGPK
+762 EIFPTFGPK
-776 SGSTMLTIRGAFLDT
+776 SGNTMLTIRGAFLDT
-791 GNKQE
+791 GNKRE

-802 VCKIQSLSS
+802 LPSSLSS
-811 TMLTCK
+811 NSLSATMLTCK
-817 TPPHAVPTEQPV
+817 TPPHAVPSKQPV
-829 KLTVD
+829 RLTVD
-834 SVEYLAPVLFT
+834 SVARDAPVLYT
-845 YNQDP
+845 YHQDP
-850 IINSIQPSRSFVSGG
+850 IISSIQPSRSFVSGG
-865 CTVSAHG
+865 CTVAAHG
-872 FFLQSG
+872 LFLQSG

-890 AEVFHVSCVYG
+890 AEVCVYG

-932 GYSTDQWDLIYVEDP
+932 GYMTEQWDLIYVEDP

-985 SCETLTLV
+985 SCESLTLV
-993 GNTLECTVPTELQA
+993 GNTLECTVPTELQ
-1007 ATAKELQVEWRQAD
+1007 TTTSKELQVEWRQAD

-1048 LLLVMLGMLL
+1048 LLLLLLGTLL
-1058 MWRRNKHIDDLSEVW
+1058 LWKKNKHIDGESRATD
-1073 YDGRGHIQHLD
+1073 
-1084 RLANARSV
+1084 
-1092 SPTNEMVSHESVDY
+1092 SPTG
-1106 RTTLLEDQ
+1106 L
-1114 GTDRPET
+1114 
-1121 CRAVPPV
+1121 
-1128 YGGNGEL
+1128 
-1135 LSPRLGALAGG
+1135 
-1146 MGIGLGMESELVSPL
+1146 GLGMEGELVSPL

-1268 LVVLPYMKHG
+1268 LMVLPYMKHG

-1283 IRDEGHNPTVKDLM
+1283 IRDESHNPTVKDLM

-1367 ESLQTHKFTTK
+1367 ESLQTHKFTSK

-1429 VMIECWHPKPE
+1429 VMIECWHPNPE

-1448 VSRISSIFSSFSGE
+1448 VEPISSIFSSFSGE
-1462 HYVLLNTTYVNIDKL
+1462 HYILLNTTYVNIEKL
-1477 SPYPSLL
+1477 NPYPSLFGETRL
-1484 ASSAA
+1484 
-1489 AAAASTLSSNGGS
+1489 
-1502 SSSSS
+1502 
-1507 SSEPSASTSL
+1507 
-1517 PCRSPLFCHVERDC
+1517 
-1531 CT
+1531 

>member
-1 MHQIMRNLNSEPGRQ
+1 MI
-16 LQVAQDAVS
+16 
-25 RIRHASRRRFGG
+25 
-37 DGARGHRGG
+37 
-46 SVLLRAVPRP
+46 
-56 SRSRHTDTPHR
+56 
-67 AHTQTKRRRRRKKH
+67 
-81 TLRWNTPLGKCVSES
+81 
-96 LGPTDRSDRMNLGL
+96 
-110 LHATMLLWALCPSAL
+110 LHSIHVIVLLWALCPSM
-125 GQCGK
+125 QSRCRY
-130 SSENNKLNLS
+130 SSERGKLNLS
-140 VTYELPTFT
+140 VTYELPVFE
-149 ADFPIQNMVTLDGI
+149 ADFSIQNMVVLDGI

-172 YALAPDLTKLSEYHT
+172 YALAPNLTKLSEYHT
-187 GPLLANETCGQKPT
+187 GPLLANETCGQI
-201 RTGRVDNHNIALV
+201 RTNSSGTVDNHNIALV

-228 ADNGVCRRH
+228 ADNGMCRRH
-237 VLDEGTTLK
+237 VLN
-246 SVDEDVYCF
+246 EDDMPKTVNDHVYCF
-255 ADKVYEGK
+255 ADKVSPGV

-286 VIQFFV
+286 LINFFV

-299 SGSFPGTA
+299 AGNFSGKSTH
-307 TYPHTISLRK
+307 PHTISQRK

-323 GFTFFSSGSYMD
+323 GFTFFSNLSHMD
-335 LIPPL
+335 LIASL
-340 RGTYFLRY
+340 HGNYYLRY
-348 VYSFQSGPFTY
+348 IHSFHRGPFTY

-371 AYHTRIIRMCSS
+371 AYHTRIVRMCSS

-406 STEDVKVFNIL
+406 SVEHVKRFNIL
-417 QAAHVTKVGS
+417 QAAHVTKVGN
-427 DVELQKQLKVEE
+427 DVELLKQLKVDE
-439 GDDVLF
+439 DDDMLF
-445 AAFARGKPNS
+445 LAFARGKPNS
-455 PDPTPNSAI
+455 PEPTPDSAV
-464 CVMSLKHINN
+464 CAMSLKHINN
-474 MFKMYMHK
+474 MFKMYMQS
-482 CNTVEPYH
+482 CSTVELYH
-490 FTGSDRKSCYN
+490 FTGSDKKSCYN
-501 QTSSDD
+501 MSSSDD

-520 NYRLQVTQFV
+520 MYRLQVTQFF
-530 QRLEYWHKELTNTLV
+530 QRLEFFHKDLANILV
-545 TSITVALVHGR
+545 TSITVVPVRGR
-556 AVAYLGTSDGR
+556 TVAYLGTADGR
-567 HIQVLFSR
+567 HIQVQFSR
-575 FASPH
+575 FSSPH
-580 VNIRLDLRP
+580 VNIQLDPRP
-589 VSASVALLHD
+589 VSASVVLLD
-599 DHSNGALLMA
+599 STQRDGALLMA
-609 TGNKITKVPLIGPGC
+609 TGNKISKIPLIGPGC
-624 GQLTTCTSCLLSSR
+624 DQLTSCPSCLLSSR
-638 VTECGWCDGR
+638 VTGCGWCDGR
-648 CTRAGDC
+648 CTRKHQC
-655 PASVWTQEYCA
+655 PSSSEWTQDYCT
-666 PVIHKIFPTSGP
+666 PVITTVFPTSGP
-678 IRGSTMV
+678 VRGSTVLM
-685 TICGRNFGFDKTESF
+685 ICGRNFGFDKTENF

-710 GAPCKLPRQD
+710 GAPCKLLKD
-720 NMNRWTEMQCSPVF
+720 NINKWTEIQCSPVF
-734 NGNFTPSGQTVKV
+734 SGNFTPSGHTVKV
-747 TSGHKV
+747 TSGHKEEEI
-753 AKMEGFTFV
+753 EGFTFV
-762 NPAIHEIFPTFGPK
+762 EPKIKEIFPTFGPK
-776 SGSTMLTIRGAFLDT
+776 SGNTMLTIRGSFLDA

-802 VCKIQSLSS
+802 ICKIQSLSS
-811 TMLTCK
+811 TMLICK
-817 TPPHAVPTEQPV
+817 TPPQAVLSEQPV

-834 SVEYLAPVLFT
+834 SVECPAPMMFT

-878 LQPQMVL
+878 LQPLMVL
-885 TTGQD
+885 STGQD
-890 AEVFHVSCVYG
+890 AAVFHVICVYG

-932 GYSTDQWDLIYVEDP
+932 GYLTEQWDLIYVEDP

-961 IVELKGDRMDRE
+961 IVELKGDRMDKE

-985 SCETLTLV
+985 SCESLILV
-993 GNTLECTVPTELQA
+993 ENTLECTVPTELQMTT
-1007 ATAKELQVEWRQAD
+1007 ATELQVEWRQAD

-1043 CMCVS
+1043 CVCVS
-1048 LLLVMLGMLL
+1048 LLLLLLGTLL
-1058 MWRRNKHIDDLSEVW
+1058 MWTRNKHIDDLSEVW

-1114 GTDRPET
+1114 GADRPET
-1121 CRAVPPV
+1121 CRGAPPV

-1135 LSPRLGALAGG
+1135 LSPRQGALR
-1146 MGIGLGMESELVSPL
+1146 
-1161 LMAPVHI
+1161 
-1168 DPSCLHPDL
+1168 DL

-1182 HVVIAREQ
+1182 HVMITREQ
-1190 LLLHLNQVIGRG
+1190 LLVHLNQVIGRG

-1213 EPDGQKQ
+1213 EQDGQKQ

-1320 AARNCMLDESYTVKV
+1320 AARNCMLDENYTVKV

-1423 PDALYT
+1423 PDSLYT
-1429 VMIECWHPKPE
+1429 VMIKCWHPKPQQ
-1440 RRPSFSEL
+1440 RPSFAEL
-1448 VSRISSIFSSFSGE
+1448 VSQISSIFSGFSGE
-1462 HYVLLNTTYVNIDKL
+1462 HYVLLNTTYVNIDKM

-1484 ASSAA
+1484 ATTSSS
-1489 AAAASTLSSNGGS
+1489 ST
-1502 SSSSS
+1502 SSSS
-1507 SSEPSASTSL
+1507 SSEPSTSMSL
-1517 PCRSPLFCHVERDC
+1517 PTHSPFFWHVERDC

>member
-1 MHQIMRNLNSEPGRQ
+1 
-16 LQVAQDAVS
+16 
-25 RIRHASRRRFGG
+25 
-37 DGARGHRGG
+37 
-46 SVLLRAVPRP
+46 
-56 SRSRHTDTPHR
+56 
-67 AHTQTKRRRRRKKH
+67 
-81 TLRWNTPLGKCVSES
+81 
-96 LGPTDRSDRMNLGL
+96 MNLL
-110 LHATMLLWALCPSAL
+110 WPQIIMLFWALCPSVQ
-125 GQCGK
+125 GHCNK
-130 SSENNKLNLS
+130 SSKTANLNLS

-149 ADFPIQNMVTLDGI
+149 ADFPVQNMVTLDGL

-172 YALAPDLTKLSEYHT
+172 YALAPNLTKLSEYHT
-187 GPLLANETCGQKPT
+187 GPLLANETCGQT
-201 RTGRVDNHNIALV
+201 QATGNSNRVDNHNIALV

-237 VLDEGTTLK
+237 VLDEDNGLK
-246 SVDEDVYCF
+246 TVDENVYCF
-255 ADKVYEGK
+255 TDKLSPAQGPVG
-263 GQPSDSDVVV
+263 DSNVVV

-286 VIQFFV
+286 VIKFFV
-292 GNSEIPG
+292 GNSEIPSTRNM
-299 SGSFPGTA
+299 SGNA
-307 TYPHTISLRK
+307 MHPHTISIRK

-323 GFTFFSSGSYMD
+323 GFTFFSNLSHMD
-335 LIPPL
+335 LIPSL
-340 RGTYFLRY
+340 KGKYYLRY
-348 VYSFQSGPFTY
+348 IYSFHSGPFTY
-359 FLTVQQVSRDSQ
+359 FLTVQQKSWNSQ
-371 AYHTRIIRMCSS
+371 TYHTRIVRMCSS

-391 EMPLEC
+391 EMPIEC

-406 STEDVKVFNIL
+406 SPTDEKVFNIL
-417 QAAHVTKVGS
+417 QAAHVTKVGN
-427 DVELQKQLKVEE
+427 DVELQRQLMVEE

-445 AAFARGKPNS
+445 AAFAQGQPDS
-455 PDPTPNSAI
+455 PEPTPNSAV
-464 CVMSLKHINN
+464 CVMSLKNLNN
-474 MFKMYMHK
+474 LFKMQMQHCK
-482 CNTVEPYH
+482 TRDPYH
-490 FTGSDRKSCYN
+490 FTSSNKTSCYN
-501 QTSSDD
+501 LSSSDD
-507 CDPHEGIHEGKEG
+507 CDPHEGIHVGKEG
-520 NYRLQVTQFV
+520 MYRLELSNSV
-530 QRLEYWHKELTNTLV
+530 QRLEFWHKDLMNTLV
-545 TSITVALVHGR
+545 TSITVVPVHGR
-556 AVAYLGTSDGR
+556 TVAYLGTADGR
-567 HIQVLFSR
+567 HIQVLVSR

-580 VNIRLDLRP
+580 VNIHLDSQP
-589 VSASVALLHD
+589 VSASVALLD
-599 DHSNGALLMA
+599 PAGSDGAMLMA
-609 TGNKITKVPLIGPGC
+609 TGNKITKIPLIGPGC
-624 GQLTTCTSCLLSSR
+624 GQLTTCLSCLLSSR
-638 VTECGWCDGR
+638 VTQCGWCNGQ
-648 CTRAGDC
+648 CTRKSQC
-655 PASVWTQEYCA
+655 PSSSEWTQDYCT
-666 PVIHKIFPTSGP
+666 PVITKVSPMSGP
-678 IRGSTMV
+678 VRGSTAV
-685 TICGRNFGFDKTESF
+685 TVCGYNFGFDKTENF
-700 KASLVSVEVA
+700 KTSMVSVEVA
-710 GAPCKLPRQD
+710 GIPCKLIRQE
-720 NMNRWTEMQCSPVF
+720 NINRWTEMQCSPLI
-734 NGNFTPSGQTVKV
+734 NGNFTPSGHMVKV

-753 AKMEGFTFV
+753 AKMEGFKFV
-762 NPAIHEIFPTFGPK
+762 DPVIHDIFPTFGPK
-776 SGSTMLTIRGAFLDT
+776 SGNTMLTISGAFLDT
-791 GNKQE
+791 GNKLV
-796 VTVGKS
+796 VTVGKA
-802 VCKIQSLSS
+802 VCEIQSLTS

-817 TPPHAVPTEQPV
+817 TPPNSVRSKQPV
-829 KLTVD
+829 KLSVD
-834 SVEYLAPVLFT
+834 LVERHAPVTFT
-845 YNQDP
+845 YNEDP
-850 IINSIQPSRSFVSGG
+850 VINRIQPLRSFVSGG

-885 TTGQD
+885 STGPHS
-890 AEVFHVSCVYG
+890 AVFHVSCVYG
-901 ENRTSIQCT
+901 ENQTSIQCT

-921 PVVTKVAFVLD
+921 PVVTKVEFVLD
-932 GYSTDQWDLIYVEDP
+932 GYKTNQWDLIYVEDP

-961 IVELKGDRMDRE
+961 IVELKGDRMDKE

-993 GNTLECTVPTELQA
+993 GNTLECTVPIELQA
-1007 ATAKELQVEWRQAD
+1007 AMAKELQVEWRQAD
-1021 SIRHLGKVTLAQ
+1021 SIKHLGKVTLAQ
-1033 EQDYTGLIVG
+1033 EPDYTGLIVG
-1043 CMCVS
+1043 CVCVS
-1048 LLLVMLGMLL
+1048 LLLLLLGTLL

-1114 GTDRPET
+1114 GTERPET
-1121 CRAVPPV
+1121 CQAAPPI
-1128 YGGNGEL
+1128 YGDNGEL
-1135 LSPRLGALAGG
+1135 LSPRLGALRAG
-1146 MGIGLGMESELVSPL
+1146 MGLGMEGDLVSPL

-1213 EPDGQKQ
+1213 VPDGQKQ

-1283 IRDEGHNPTVKDLM
+1283 IRNEAHNPTVKDLM

-1320 AARNCMLDESYTVKV
+1320 AARNCMLDENYTVKV

-1342 DVYDKEY
+1342 DIYDKEY

-1423 PDALYT
+1423 PDSLYT
-1429 VMIECWHPKPE
+1429 VIIECWHPKPE

-1448 VSRISSIFSSFSGE
+1448 VSRISAIFSNFSGE
-1462 HYVLLNTTYVNIDKL
+1462 HYVLLNTTYVNIDKM

-1484 ASSAA
+1484 ASMA
-1489 AAAASTLSSNGGS
+1489 

-1507 SSEPSASTSL
+1507 SSEPYTSTSL
-1517 PCRSPLFCHVERDC
+1517 PPSSSFFCHVERDC
-1531 CT
+1531 CA

>member
-1 MHQIMRNLNSEPGRQ
+1 T
-16 LQVAQDAVS
+16 
-25 RIRHASRRRFGG
+25 RF
-37 DGARGHRGG
+37 
-46 SVLLRAVPRP
+46 PP
-56 SRSRHTDTPHR
+56 
-67 AHTQTKRRRRRKKH
+67 
-81 TLRWNTPLGKCVSES
+81 
-96 LGPTDRSDRMNLGL
+96 MNLGL
-110 LHATMLLWALCPSAL
+110 LHAVVLLWALGLSVQ
-125 GQCGK
+125 GQCDK
-130 SSENNKLNLS
+130 SSETSKLNLS

-163 IYVGAVNRI
+163 IYVGTVNRI
-172 YALAPDLTKLSEYHT
+172 YALAPNLTKLSEYRT
-187 GPLLANETCGQKPT
+187 GPLHANETCGQRGTGT
-201 RTGRVDNHNIALV
+201 RSNGTVDNHNIALV

-228 ADNGVCRRH
+228 ADKGVCRRH
-237 VLDEGTTLK
+237 VLDDDISPKT
-246 SVDEDVYCF
+246 VDEEVYCF
-255 ADKVYEGK
+255 ADKVGRGR

-286 VIQFFV
+286 VIKFFV

-299 SGSFPGTA
+299 SGNESSH
-307 TYPHTISLRK
+307 PHTISLRK

-323 GFTFFSSGSYMD
+323 GFTFFSNHSYMD
-335 LIPPL
+335 LIPSL
-340 RGTYFLRY
+340 RGNYYLRY
-348 VYSFQSGPFTY
+348 VYSFHSGPFTY
-359 FLTVQQVSRDSQ
+359 FLTVQRVSRDSQ
-371 AYHTRIIRMCSS
+371 AYHTRIVRMCSS
-383 DLVIRRYV
+383 DLVIRRYI

-397 ISTNKRRRR
+397 ISTDKRRRR
-406 STEDVKVFNIL
+406 STEEMKVFNIL
-417 QAAHVTKVGS
+417 QAAHVTKVGN
-427 DVELQKQLKVEE
+427 DIELLKQLKVEE

-445 AAFARGKPNS
+445 AAFARGKPDS
-455 PDPTPNSAI
+455 PEPTPNSAV
-464 CVMSLKHINN
+464 CVMSLKHLNN
-474 MFKMYMHK
+474 MFKIYMQK
-482 CNTVEPYH
+482 CNTVDPYH
-490 FTGSDRKSCYN
+490 FTASDKKSCYN
-501 QTSSDD
+501 VVRARRGGGGGRGRS
-507 CDPHEGIHEGKEG
+507 
-520 NYRLQVTQFV
+520 L
-530 QRLEYWHKELTNTLV
+530 LEYWHKELTNTLV
-545 TSITVALVHGR
+545 TSITVVPVHGR
-556 AVAYLGTSDGR
+556 TVAYLGTADGR
-567 HIQVLFSR
+567 HIQVKPPLYIQT
-575 FASPH
+575 A
-580 VNIRLDLRP
+580 
-589 VSASVALLHD
+589 
-599 DHSNGALLMA
+599 GK
-609 TGNKITKVPLIGPGC
+609 TITKVPLIGPGC

-638 VTECGWCDGR
+638 VTDCGWCDGR
-648 CTRAGDC
+648 CTRAHQC
-655 PASVWTQEYCA
+655 PASVWTQQHCT
-666 PVIHKIFPTSGP
+666 PVITKVFPASGP
-678 IRGSTMV
+678 IRGSTAV
-685 TICGRNFGFDKTESF
+685 TICGRNFGFDRTESF
-700 KASLVSVEVA
+700 KASLVTIIKISLLMKDLLNA
-710 GAPCKLPRQD
+710 CKCICPVVIQD
-720 NMNRWTEMQCSPVF
+720 PV
-734 NGNFTPSGQTVKV
+734 
-747 TSGHKV
+747 
-753 AKMEGFTFV
+753 
-762 NPAIHEIFPTFGPK
+762 IHEIFPTFGPK
-776 SGSTMLTIRGAFLDT
+776 SGNTMLTIRGAFLDT
-791 GNKQE
+791 GNKRD
-796 VTVGKS
+796 VTVGKAA
-802 VCKIQSLSS
+802 CKILSLSP

-817 TPPHAVPTEQPV
+817 TPPHAVPSDQPV

-834 SVEYLAPVLFT
+834 SVERLAPVLFT

-890 AEVFHVSCVYG
+890 AKVFHVSCVYG

-985 SCETLTLV
+985 SCESLTLV

-1007 ATAKELQVEWRQAD
+1007 ATSKELQWRQAD
-1021 SIRHLGKVTLAQ
+1021 SIKHLGKVTLAQ
-1033 EQDYTGLIVG
+1033 EQDFTGLIVG
-1043 CMCVS
+1043 CVCVS
-1048 LLLVMLGMLL
+1048 LLLLLLATLL

-1106 RTTLLEDQ
+1106 RTTLLE
-1114 GTDRPET
+1114 
-1121 CRAVPPV
+1121 AAPPI

-1135 LSPRLGALAGG
+1135 LSPRLGALGGG
-1146 MGIGLGMESELVSPL
+1146 MGIGLGMEGELVSPL

-1283 IRDEGHNPTVKDLM
+1283 IRDEAHNPTVKDLM

-1403 SFDITVFLL
+1403 SFDITVYLL

-1448 VSRISSIFSSFSGE
+1448 VSRISAIFSSFSGE
-1462 HYVLLNTTYVNIDKL
+1462 HYVLLNTTYVNIDKM

-1484 ASSAA
+1484 ASSSSSPTTTITAP
-1489 AAAASTLSSNGGS
+1489 SSPSPSSN
-1502 SSSSS
+1502 
-1507 SSEPSASTSL
+1507 PTTSTSL
-1517 PCRSPLFCHVERDC
+1517 PSQSAFFCHVERDC

>member
-1 MHQIMRNLNSEPGRQ
+1 MN
-16 LQVAQDAVS
+16 
-25 RIRHASRRRFGG
+25 RR
-37 DGARGHRGG
+37 
-46 SVLLRAVPRP
+46 
-56 SRSRHTDTPHR
+56 T
-67 AHTQTKRRRRRKKH
+67 
-81 TLRWNTPLGKCVSES
+81 
-96 LGPTDRSDRMNLGL
+96 
-110 LHATMLLWALCPSAL
+110 LHAVMLLWTLCPSAE
-125 GQCGK
+125 GQCDK
-130 SSENNKLNLS
+130 SPETSKLNLS
-140 VTYELPTFT
+140 VNYELPTFS

-163 IYVGAVNRI
+163 VYVGAVNRI
-172 YALAPDLTKLSEYHT
+172 YALSPNLTKLSEYRT
-187 GPLLANETCGQKPT
+187 GPLLSNETCGQNPA
-201 RTGRVDNHNIALV
+201 GAGSGGMVDNHNIAMV

-237 VLDEGTTLK
+237 VLDDDTSPKT
-246 SVDEDVYCF
+246 VDEQVYCF
-255 ADKVYEGK
+255 ADKVRRGR
-263 GQPSDSDVVV
+263 GQPGDADAVV

-286 VIQFFV
+286 VIKFFV

-299 SGSFPGTA
+299 LENAPGNGPH
-307 TYPHTISLRK
+307 PHTLSLRK

-323 GFTFFSSGSYMD
+323 GFTFFSNHSYMD
-335 LIPPL
+335 LIPSL
-340 RGTYFLRY
+340 RGNYYLRY
-348 VYSFQSGPFTY
+348 IYSFHSGPFTY
-359 FLTVQQVSRDSQ
+359 FLTVQRVSKDSQ
-371 AYHTRIIRMCSS
+371 AYHTRIVRMCSS

-397 ISTNKRRRR
+397 ISTDKRRRR
-406 STEDVKVFNIL
+406 SAKDMKVFNIL

-427 DVELQKQLKVEE
+427 DVELQKQLNVEE

-455 PDPTPNSAI
+455 PEPSPSSAVCI
-464 CVMSLKHINN
+464 MSLKHINT
-474 MFKMYMHK
+474 MFKNYMQS
-482 CNTVEPYH
+482 CNTVDPYH
-490 FTGSDRKSCYN
+490 FTGSDKKSCYN
-501 QTSSDD
+501 VSSSDD

-520 NYRLQVTQFV
+520 KYRLQVTQFV
-530 QRLEYWHKELTNTLV
+530 QRLEYWHRELTNTLV
-545 TSITVALVHGR
+545 TSIAVVPVHGR
-556 AVAYLGTSDGR
+556 AVAYLGTADGR
-567 HIQVLFSR
+567 HIQVLCSR

-580 VNIRLDLRP
+580 VNVRLDSRP
-589 VSASVALLHD
+589 VSSSVALPD
-599 DHSNGALLMA
+599 ADHSGGALLVA

-624 GQLTTCTSCLLSSR
+624 GHLTTCTSCLLSSR

-648 CTRAGDC
+648 CTRADQC
-655 PASVWTQEYCA
+655 PASVWTQHYCT
-666 PVIHKIFPTSGP
+666 PVITKVSPTSGP
-678 IRGSTMV
+678 IRGSTAV
-685 TICGRNFGFDKTESF
+685 TICGRNFGYDKTESF
-700 KASLVSVEVA
+700 KASLVTVEVA

-720 NMNRWTEMQCSPVF
+720 SVNRWTELQCYPVF
-734 NGNFTPSGQTVKV
+734 SGNFTPSGHTVKV
-747 TSGHKV
+747 TTGSKV
-753 AKMEGFTFV
+753 AKAEGFTFV
-762 NPAIHEIFPTFGPK
+762 EPVIHEIFPTFGPK
-776 SGSTMLTIRGAFLDT
+776 SGGTMLTIRGAFLDT

-796 VTVGKS
+796 VLVGKAA
-802 VCKIQSLSS
+802 CKIQSLSS
-811 TMLTCK
+811 AMLTCK
-817 TPPHAVPTEQPV
+817 APPHAVPSEQPV
-829 KLTVD
+829 RLTVD
-834 SVEYLAPVLFT
+834 SVEVHAPVLFT

-932 GYSTDQWDLIYVEDP
+932 GYYTDQWDLIYVEDP

-973 AMKCQVLTVSNH
+973 AMKCQVLTVSNR
-985 SCETLTLV
+985 SCESLTLV
-993 GNTLECTVPTELQA
+993 GNTLECTVPTELR
-1007 ATAKELQVEWRQAD
+1007 ATSAKELQVEWRQAD

-1043 CMCVS
+1043 CVCVS
-1048 LLLVMLGMLL
+1048 LLLLLLGTLL

-1114 GTDRPET
+1114 GNDRPET
-1121 CRAVPPV
+1121 CRGAAPV

-1135 LSPRLGALAGG
+1135 LSPRQGGG
-1146 MGIGLGMESELVSPL
+1146 MRMGLGMEGELVSPL

-1283 IRDEGHNPTVKDLM
+1283 IRDETHSPTVKDLM

-1429 VMIECWHPKPE
+1429 LMIECWHPKPE
-1440 RRPSFSEL
+1440 RRPTFSEL
-1448 VSRISSIFSSFSGE
+1448 VARISAIFSSFSGE
-1462 HYVLLNTTYVNIDKL
+1462 HYVLLNTTYVNIEKM

-1484 ASSAA
+1484 SSTASSPPAASSA
-1489 AAAASTLSSNGGS
+1489 SDPTT
-1502 SSSSS
+1502 
-1507 SSEPSASTSL
+1507 STSL
-1517 PCRSPLFCHVERDC
+1517 PSRSPFLCHAERDC

>member
-1 MHQIMRNLNSEPGRQ
+1 T
-16 LQVAQDAVS
+16 
-25 RIRHASRRRFGG
+25 RF
-37 DGARGHRGG
+37 
-46 SVLLRAVPRP
+46 PP
-56 SRSRHTDTPHR
+56 
-67 AHTQTKRRRRRKKH
+67 
-81 TLRWNTPLGKCVSES
+81 
-96 LGPTDRSDRMNLGL
+96 MNLGL
-110 LHATMLLWALCPSAL
+110 LHAVVLLWALGLSVQ
-125 GQCGK
+125 GQCDK
-130 SSENNKLNLS
+130 SSETSKLNLS

-163 IYVGAVNRI
+163 IYVGTVNRI
-172 YALAPDLTKLSEYHT
+172 YALAPNLTKLSEYRT
-187 GPLLANETCGQKPT
+187 GPLHANETCGQRGTGT
-201 RTGRVDNHNIALV
+201 RSNGTVDNHNIALV

-228 ADNGVCRRH
+228 ADKGVCRRH
-237 VLDEGTTLK
+237 VLDDDISPKT
-246 SVDEDVYCF
+246 VDEEVYCF
-255 ADKVYEGK
+255 ADKVGRGR

-286 VIQFFV
+286 VIKFFV

-299 SGSFPGTA
+299 SGNESSH
-307 TYPHTISLRK
+307 PHTISLRK

-323 GFTFFSSGSYMD
+323 GFTFFSNHSYMD
-335 LIPPL
+335 LIPSL
-340 RGTYFLRY
+340 RGNYYLRY
-348 VYSFQSGPFTY
+348 VYSFHSGPFTY
-359 FLTVQQVSRDSQ
+359 FLTVQRVSRDSQ
-371 AYHTRIIRMCSS
+371 AYHTRIVRMCSS
-383 DLVIRRYV
+383 DLVIRRYI

-397 ISTNKRRRR
+397 ISTDKRRRR
-406 STEDVKVFNIL
+406 STEEMKVFNIL
-417 QAAHVTKVGS
+417 QAAHVTKVGN
-427 DVELQKQLKVEE
+427 DIELLKQLKVEE

-445 AAFARGKPNS
+445 AAFARGKPDS
-455 PDPTPNSAI
+455 PEPTPNSAV
-464 CVMSLKHINN
+464 CVMSLKHLNN
-474 MFKMYMHK
+474 MFKIYMQK
-482 CNTVEPYH
+482 CNTVDPYH
-490 FTGSDRKSCYN
+490 FTASDKKSCYN
-501 QTSSDD
+501 VV
-507 CDPHEGIHEGKEG
+507 
-520 NYRLQVTQFV
+520 R
-530 QRLEYWHKELTNTLV
+530 
-545 TSITVALVHGR
+545 
-556 AVAYLGTSDGR
+556 
-567 HIQVLFSR
+567 VLFSR

-580 VNIRLDLRP
+580 VNIRLDPSP
-589 VSASVALLHD
+589 VSSSVALLD
-599 DHSNGALLMA
+599 DNNSEGSLLMA

-638 VTECGWCDGR
+638 VTDCGWCDGR
-648 CTRAGDC
+648 CTRAHQC
-655 PASVWTQEYCA
+655 PASVWTQQHCT
-666 PVIHKIFPTSGP
+666 PVITKVFPASGP
-678 IRGSTMV
+678 IRGSTAV
-685 TICGRNFGFDKTESF
+685 TICGRNFGFDRTESF
-700 KASLVSVEVA
+700 KASLVTIIKISLLMKDLLNA
-710 GAPCKLPRQD
+710 CKCICPVVIQD
-720 NMNRWTEMQCSPVF
+720 PV
-734 NGNFTPSGQTVKV
+734 
-747 TSGHKV
+747 
-753 AKMEGFTFV
+753 
-762 NPAIHEIFPTFGPK
+762 IHEIFPTFGPK
-776 SGSTMLTIRGAFLDT
+776 SGNTMLTIRGAFLDT
-791 GNKQE
+791 GNKRD
-796 VTVGKS
+796 VTVGKAA
-802 VCKIQSLSS
+802 CKILSLSP

-817 TPPHAVPTEQPV
+817 TPPHAVPSDQPV

-834 SVEYLAPVLFT
+834 SVERLAPVLFT

-890 AEVFHVSCVYG
+890 AKVFHVSCVYG

-985 SCETLTLV
+985 SCESLTLV

-1007 ATAKELQVEWRQAD
+1007 ATSKELQWRQAD
-1021 SIRHLGKVTLAQ
+1021 SIKHLGKVTLAQ
-1033 EQDYTGLIVG
+1033 EQDFTGLIVG
-1043 CMCVS
+1043 CVCVS
-1048 LLLVMLGMLL
+1048 LLLLLLATLL

-1106 RTTLLEDQ
+1106 RTTLLE
-1114 GTDRPET
+1114 
-1121 CRAVPPV
+1121 AAPPI

-1135 LSPRLGALAGG
+1135 LSPRLGALGGG
-1146 MGIGLGMESELVSPL
+1146 MGIGLGMEGELVSPL

-1283 IRDEGHNPTVKDLM
+1283 IRDEAHNPTVKDLM

-1403 SFDITVFLL
+1403 SFDITVYLL

-1448 VSRISSIFSSFSGE
+1448 VSRISAIFSSFSGE
-1462 HYVLLNTTYVNIDKL
+1462 HYVLLNTTYVNIDKM

-1484 ASSAA
+1484 ASSSSSPTTTITAP
-1489 AAAASTLSSNGGS
+1489 SSPSPSSN
-1502 SSSSS
+1502 
-1507 SSEPSASTSL
+1507 PTTSTSL
-1517 PCRSPLFCHVERDC
+1517 PSQSAFFCHVERDC

>member
-1 MHQIMRNLNSEPGRQ
+1 
-16 LQVAQDAVS
+16 
-25 RIRHASRRRFGG
+25 
-37 DGARGHRGG
+37 
-46 SVLLRAVPRP
+46 
-56 SRSRHTDTPHR
+56 
-67 AHTQTKRRRRRKKH
+67 
-81 TLRWNTPLGKCVSES
+81 
-96 LGPTDRSDRMNLGL
+96 
-110 LHATMLLWALCPSAL
+110 MLLWTLCPSAE
-125 GQCGK
+125 GQCDK
-130 SSENNKLNLS
+130 SPETSKLNLS
-140 VTYELPTFT
+140 VNYELPTFS

-163 IYVGAVNRI
+163 VYVGAVNRI
-172 YALAPDLTKLSEYHT
+172 YALSPNLTKLSEYRT
-187 GPLLANETCGQKPT
+187 GPLLSNETCGQNPA
-201 RTGRVDNHNIALV
+201 GAGSGGMVDNHNIAMV

-237 VLDEGTTLK
+237 VLDDDTSPKT
-246 SVDEDVYCF
+246 VDEQVYCF
-255 ADKVYEGK
+255 ADKVRRGR
-263 GQPSDSDVVV
+263 GQPGDADAVV

-286 VIQFFV
+286 VIKFFV

-299 SGSFPGTA
+299 LENAPGNGPH
-307 TYPHTISLRK
+307 PHTLSLRK

-323 GFTFFSSGSYMD
+323 GFTFFSNHSYMD
-335 LIPPL
+335 LIPSL
-340 RGTYFLRY
+340 RGNYYLRY
-348 VYSFQSGPFTY
+348 VYSFHSGPFTY
-359 FLTVQQVSRDSQ
+359 FLTVQRVSKDSQ
-371 AYHTRIIRMCSS
+371 AYHTRIVRMCSS

-397 ISTNKRRRR
+397 ISTDKRRRR
-406 STEDVKVFNIL
+406 SAKDMKVFNIL

-427 DVELQKQLKVEE
+427 DVELQKQLNVEE

-455 PDPTPNSAI
+455 PEPSPSSAVCI
-464 CVMSLKHINN
+464 MSLKHINT
-474 MFKMYMHK
+474 MFKNYMQS
-482 CNTVEPYH
+482 CNTVDPYH
-490 FTGSDRKSCYN
+490 FTGSDKKSCYN
-501 QTSSDD
+501 VSSSDD

-520 NYRLQVTQFV
+520 KYRLQVTQFV
-530 QRLEYWHKELTNTLV
+530 QRLEYWHRELTNTLV
-545 TSITVALVHGR
+545 TSIAVVPVHGR
-556 AVAYLGTSDGR
+556 AVAYLGTADGR
-567 HIQVLFSR
+567 HIQVLCSR

-580 VNIRLDLRP
+580 VNVRLDSRP
-589 VSASVALLHD
+589 VSSSVALPD
-599 DHSNGALLMA
+599 ADHSGGALLVA

-624 GQLTTCTSCLLSSR
+624 GHLTTCTSCLLSSR

-648 CTRAGDC
+648 CTRADQC
-655 PASVWTQEYCA
+655 PASVWTQHYCT
-666 PVIHKIFPTSGP
+666 PVITKVSPTSGP
-678 IRGSTMV
+678 IRGSTAV
-685 TICGRNFGFDKTESF
+685 TICGRNFGYDKTESF
-700 KASLVSVEVA
+700 KASLVTVEVA

-720 NMNRWTEMQCSPVF
+720 SVNRWTELQCYPVF
-734 NGNFTPSGQTVKV
+734 SGNFTPSGHTVKV
-747 TSGHKV
+747 TTGSKV
-753 AKMEGFTFV
+753 AKAEGFTFV
-762 NPAIHEIFPTFGPK
+762 EPVIHEIFPTFGPK
-776 SGSTMLTIRGAFLDT
+776 SGGTMLTIRGAFLDT

-796 VTVGKS
+796 VLVGKAA
-802 VCKIQSLSS
+802 CKIQSLSS
-811 TMLTCK
+811 AMLTCK
-817 TPPHAVPTEQPV
+817 APPHAVPSEQPV
-829 KLTVD
+829 RLTVD
-834 SVEYLAPVLFT
+834 SVEVHAPVLFT

-890 AEVFHVSCVYG
+890 AEVFHVPRVFSSNVRLGGG
-901 ENRTSIQCT
+901 EQGKMSHISTF
-910 TPSLAKLALQP
+910 LADFQR
-921 PVVTKVAFVLD
+921 
-932 GYSTDQWDLIYVEDP
+932 LIA
-947 LFQDPKLTSKDNKS
+947 DPKLTSKDNKS

-973 AMKCQVLTVSNH
+973 AMKCQVLTVSNR
-985 SCETLTLV
+985 SCESLTLV
-993 GNTLECTVPTELQA
+993 GNTLECTVPTELR
-1007 ATAKELQVEWRQAD
+1007 ATSAKELQVEWRQAD

-1043 CMCVS
+1043 CVCVS
-1048 LLLVMLGMLL
+1048 LLLLLLGTLL

-1114 GTDRPET
+1114 GNDRPET
-1121 CRAVPPV
+1121 CRGAAPV

-1135 LSPRLGALAGG
+1135 LSPRLGGG
-1146 MGIGLGMESELVSPL
+1146 MRMGLGMEGELVSPL

-1283 IRDEGHNPTVKDLM
+1283 IRDETHSPTVKDLM

-1429 VMIECWHPKPE
+1429 LMIECWHPKPE
-1440 RRPSFSEL
+1440 RRPTFSEL
-1448 VSRISSIFSSFSGE
+1448 VARISAIFSSFSGE
-1462 HYVLLNTTYVNIDKL
+1462 HYVLLNTTYVNIEKM

-1484 ASSAA
+1484 SSTASSPPAASSA
-1489 AAAASTLSSNGGS
+1489 SDPTT
-1502 SSSSS
+1502 
-1507 SSEPSASTSL
+1507 STSL
-1517 PCRSPLFCHVERDC
+1517 PSRSPFLCHAERDC

>member
-1 MHQIMRNLNSEPGRQ
+1 MRT
-16 LQVAQDAVS
+16 A
-25 RIRHASRRRFGG
+25 
-37 DGARGHRGG
+37 
-46 SVLLRAVPRP
+46 LLLL
-56 SRSRHTDTPHR
+56 T
-67 AHTQTKRRRRRKKH
+67 
-81 TLRWNTPLGKCVSES
+81 N
-96 LGPTDRSDRMNLGL
+96 RMNLHL
-110 LHATMLLWALCPSAL
+110 LHTIMLLWALCPGMQSW
-125 GQCGK
+125 CGN
-130 SSENNKLNLS
+130 SSETTKLNLS
-140 VTYELPTFT
+140 VTYELLNFT
-149 ADFPIQNMVTLDGI
+149 ADFPIQNMVVLDGI

-172 YALAPDLTKLSEYHT
+172 YALAPNLTKLSEYHT
-187 GPLLANETCGQKPT
+187 GPLLANQTCGQTQMKT
-201 RTGRVDNHNIALV
+201 GSGGRVDNHNIALV

-237 VLDEGTTLK
+237 VLDEDNMLK
-246 SVDEDVYCF
+246 TVDEDVYCF
-255 ADKVYEGK
+255 ADKVRPGE
-263 GQPSDSDVVV
+263 GQPGDSDVVV

-286 VIQFFV
+286 VIKFFV
-292 GNSEIPG
+292 GNSEIPSAG
-299 SGSFPGTA
+299 NVSGNLTK
-307 TYPHTISLRK
+307 PHTISQRK

-323 GFTFFSSGSYMD
+323 GFTFFSNFSHMD
-335 LIPPL
+335 LIPSL
-340 RGTYFLRY
+340 RGNYYLRY
-348 VYSFQSGPFTY
+348 VYSFHSGPFTY
-359 FLTVQQVSRDSQ
+359 FLTVQRVSRHSQ
-371 AYHTRIIRMCSS
+371 AYHTRIVRMCSS
-383 DLVIRRYV
+383 DFVIRRYV

-397 ISTNKRRRR
+397 ISTDKRRRR
-406 STEDVKVFNIL
+406 SAEDVKVFNIL
-417 QAAHVTKVGS
+417 QAAHVTKVGN
-427 DVELQKQLKVEE
+427 DVELLKQLKVDE

-455 PDPTPNSAI
+455 PEPTPDSAV
-464 CVMSLKHINN
+464 CAMSLKYINS
-474 MFKMYMHK
+474 MFKMYMQS
-482 CNTVEPYH
+482 CNTVELYH
-490 FTGSDRKSCYN
+490 FTGSDKKSCYN
-501 QTSSDD
+501 VSSSDD

-520 NYRLQVTQFV
+520 VYRLQVTQFV
-530 QRLEYWHKELTNTLV
+530 HRLEYLHKDLTNTLV
-545 TSITVALVHGR
+545 TSITVVPVHGR
-556 AVAYLGTSDGR
+556 TVAYLGTADGH
-567 HIQVLFSR
+567 HIQVQFSR
-575 FASPH
+575 FTSPH
-580 VNIRLDLRP
+580 VNIRLDWRP
-589 VSASVALLHD
+589 VSASVVLLD
-599 DHSNGALLMA
+599 ADHSDGALLMA
-609 TGNKITKVPLIGPGC
+609 TGNKITKIPLTGPGC
-624 GQLTTCTSCLLSSR
+624 DQLTTCTSCLLSSR
-638 VTECGWCDGR
+638 VTECGWCNGR
-648 CTRAGDC
+648 CTRKNQC
-655 PASVWTQEYCA
+655 PSSSVWTQDYCT
-666 PVIHKIFPTSGP
+666 PVITKVFPTSGP
-678 IRGSTMV
+678 VRGSTVV
-685 TICGRNFGFDKTESF
+685 TICGRNFGFDKTEDF
-700 KASLVSVEVA
+700 KAQLVSVEVA
-710 GAPCKLPRQD
+710 GAPCKLPRQH
-720 NMNRWTEMQCSPVF
+720 NINKWTEIQCSPVF
-734 NGNFTPSGQTVKV
+734 IGNFTPSGPTVKV
-747 TSGHKV
+747 TSGHKE
-753 AKMEGFTFV
+753 AKIEGFTFV
-762 NPAIHEIFPTFGPK
+762 EPIINDIFPTFGPK
-776 SGSTMLTIRGAFLDT
+776 SGNTMLTIRGAFLDT
-791 GNKQE
+791 GNNQE
-796 VTVGKS
+796 VTVGK
-802 VCKIQSLSS
+802 VICKIQSLSS

-817 TPPHAVPTEQPV
+817 TPPHAVPSEQPV

-834 SVEYLAPVLFT
+834 SVELLAPMMFT

-890 AEVFHVSCVYG
+890 AAVFHVICVYG

-961 IVELKGDRMDRE
+961 IVELKGDRMDKE

-985 SCETLTLV
+985 SCESLTVV
-993 GNTLECTVPTELQA
+993 GNTLECTVPSELQTT
-1007 ATAKELQVEWRQAD
+1007 TAKELQVEWRQAD

-1043 CMCVS
+1043 CVCVS
-1048 LLLVMLGMLL
+1048 LVLLLLGMLL
-1058 MWRRNKHIDDLSEVW
+1058 MWRRNKHIDD
-1073 YDGRGHIQHLD
+1073 
-1084 RLANARSV
+1084 
-1092 SPTNEMVSHESVDY
+1092 
-1106 RTTLLEDQ
+1106 Q
-1114 GTDRPET
+1114 GGDRPET
-1121 CRAVPPV
+1121 CRAAPPI

-1135 LSPRLGALAGG
+1135 LSPRLGALRSG
-1146 MGIGLGMESELVSPL
+1146 MGLGMENELVSPL

-1423 PDALYT
+1423 PDSLYT

-1440 RRPSFSEL
+1440 RRPTFSEL
-1448 VSRISSIFSSFSGE
+1448 VSSISAIFSSFSGE
-1462 HYVLLNTTYVNIDKL
+1462 HYILLNTTYVNIEKM

-1484 ASSAA
+1484 AST
-1489 AAAASTLSSNGGS
+1489 ASPS
-1502 SSSSS
+1502 SSPSF
-1507 SSEPSASTSL
+1507 SEPSTSTSL
-1517 PCRSPLFCHVERDC
+1517 PTNSSFFCHVERDC

>member
-1 MHQIMRNLNSEPGRQ
+1 
-16 LQVAQDAVS
+16 
-25 RIRHASRRRFGG
+25 
-37 DGARGHRGG
+37 
-46 SVLLRAVPRP
+46 
-56 SRSRHTDTPHR
+56 
-67 AHTQTKRRRRRKKH
+67 
-81 TLRWNTPLGKCVSES
+81 
-96 LGPTDRSDRMNLGL
+96 MNLRS
-110 LHATMLLWALCPSAL
+110 LHAFLLLWAWCPSTQS
-125 GQCGK
+125 QCDK
-130 SSENNKLNLS
+130 SPDTNKLNLS
-140 VTYELPTFT
+140 ITYELPTFT

-172 YALAPDLTKLSEYHT
+172 YALAPNLTKLSEYHT
-187 GPLLANETCGQKPT
+187 GPLLANQTCGQMLT
-201 RTGRVDNHNIALV
+201 NTSRSGRVDNHNIALV

-237 VLDEGTTLK
+237 VLDDDISPKT
-246 SVDEDVYCF
+246 VDEQVYCF
-255 ADKVYEGK
+255 ADKVRQGK

-286 VIQFFV
+286 VIKFFV

-299 SGSFPGTA
+299 IGNITGGA
-307 TYPHTISLRK
+307 THPHTISLRK

-323 GFTFFSSGSYMD
+323 GFTFFSDRSYMD
-335 LIPPL
+335 LIPSL
-340 RGTYFLRY
+340 RGNYYLRY
-348 VYSFQSGPFTY
+348 VYSFDSGPFTY
-359 FLTVQQVSRDSQ
+359 FLTVQQVNRDSQ
-371 AYHTRIIRMCSS
+371 AYHTRIVRMCSS
-383 DLVIRRYV
+383 DLVIRRYI

-397 ISTNKRRRR
+397 ISTDKRRRR
-406 STEDVKVFNIL
+406 TAEDVNVFNIL

-427 DVELQKQLKVEE
+427 DVELQRQLKVEE

-455 PDPTPNSAI
+455 PEPTPNSAV

-474 MFKMYMHK
+474 MFKMYMQR
-482 CNTVEPYH
+482 CSTMDPYH
-490 FTGSDRKSCYN
+490 FTGSDKKSCYN
-501 QTSSDD
+501 VSSSDD

-520 NYRLQVTQFV
+520 KYRLQVTQFV

-545 TSITVALVHGR
+545 TSINVVPVHGR
-556 AVAYLGTSDGR
+556 AVAYLGTADGR

-580 VNIRLDLRP
+580 VNVRLDSRP
-589 VSASVALLHD
+589 VSASVTLLD
-599 DHSNGALLMA
+599 ADHSDGALLMA

-648 CTRAGDC
+648 CTRAGQC
-655 PASVWTQEYCA
+655 PSPSLWTQDYCA
-666 PVIHKIFPTSGP
+666 PVITKVFPTSGP

-685 TICGRNFGFDKTESF
+685 TVCGRNFGFDKTESF
-700 KASLVSVEVA
+700 KPSLVTMEVA
-710 GAPCKLPRQD
+710 GAPCRLSRQESI
-720 NMNRWTEMQCSPVF
+720 NRWTEIQCSPVF
-734 NGNFTPSGQTVKV
+734 SGNFTPSGHTVKV

-762 NPAIHEIFPTFGPK
+762 DPVIHEIFPTFGPK
-776 SGSTMLTIRGAFLDT
+776 SGNTMLTIRGAFLDT
-791 GNKQE
+791 GSRRE
-796 VTVGKS
+796 VTIGKAA
-802 VCKIQSLSS
+802 CKIQSLSS
-811 TMLTCK
+811 SMLTCK
-817 TPPHAVPTEQPV
+817 TPPHAVPSKQPV
-829 KLTVD
+829 KLMVD
-834 SVEYLAPVLFT
+834 WVERHAPVLFT

-865 CTVSAHG
+865 CTVAAHG

-985 SCETLTLV
+985 SCESLTLV

-1007 ATAKELQVEWRQAD
+1007 ATSKELQVEWRQAD

-1043 CMCVS
+1043 CVCVS
-1048 LLLVMLGMLL
+1048 LLLLLLGTLL
-1058 MWRRNKHIDDLSEVW
+1058 MWRRNKHIDD
-1073 YDGRGHIQHLD
+1073 
-1084 RLANARSV
+1084 
-1092 SPTNEMVSHESVDY
+1092 
-1106 RTTLLEDQ
+1106 Q

-1121 CRAVPPV
+1121 CRAAPPI

-1135 LSPRLGALAGG
+1135 LSPRLGALGGG
-1146 MGIGLGMESELVSPL
+1146 MGLGMEGELVSPL

-1403 SFDITVFLL
+1403 SFDITVYLL

-1448 VSRISSIFSSFSGE
+1448 VSRISAIFSSFSGE
-1462 HYVLLNTTYVNIDKL
+1462 HYVLLNTTYVNIDKM

-1484 ASSAA
+1484 ASS
-1489 AAAASTLSSNGGS
+1489 STATTAS

-1507 SSEPSASTSL
+1507 SSDPTTSSSL
-1517 PCRSPLFCHVERDC
+1517 PTQSPLFCHVERDC

>member
-1 MHQIMRNLNSEPGRQ
+1 MRT
-16 LQVAQDAVS
+16 A
-25 RIRHASRRRFGG
+25 
-37 DGARGHRGG
+37 
-46 SVLLRAVPRP
+46 LL
-56 SRSRHTDTPHR
+56 
-67 AHTQTKRRRRRKKH
+67 
-81 TLRWNTPLGKCVSES
+81 
-96 LGPTDRSDRMNLGL
+96 PTNRMNLHL
-110 LHATMLLWALCPSAL
+110 LHIIMLLWALCPSM
-125 GQCGK
+125 QSRCGN
-130 SSENNKLNLS
+130 SLETTKLNLS
-140 VTYELPTFT
+140 VTYELLNFT
-149 ADFPIQNMVTLDGI
+149 ADFPIQNMVVLDGI
-163 IYVGAVNRI
+163 IYIGAVNRI
-172 YALAPDLTKLSEYHT
+172 YALAPNLTKLSEYHT
-187 GPLLANETCGQKPT
+187 GPLLANETCGQTQTKT
-201 RTGRVDNHNIALV
+201 GSGGRVDNHNIALV

-237 VLDEGTTLK
+237 VLDEDNMLK
-246 SVDEDVYCF
+246 TVDEDVYCF
-255 ADKVYEGK
+255 ADKVRPGE
-263 GQPSDSDVVV
+263 GQPGDSDVVV

-286 VIQFFV
+286 VIKFFV
-292 GNSEIPG
+292 GNSEIPSTG
-299 SGSFPGTA
+299 NVSGNVTN
-307 TYPHTISLRK
+307 PHTISQRK

-323 GFTFFSSGSYMD
+323 GFTFFSNFSHMD
-335 LIPPL
+335 LIPSL
-340 RGTYFLRY
+340 RGNYYLRY
-348 VYSFQSGPFTY
+348 VYSFHSGPFTY
-359 FLTVQQVSRDSQ
+359 FLTVQRVSRHSQ
-371 AYHTRIIRMCSS
+371 AYHTRIVRMCSS
-383 DLVIRRYV
+383 DFVIRRYV

-397 ISTNKRRRR
+397 ISTDKRRRR
-406 STEDVKVFNIL
+406 SAEDVKVFNIL
-417 QAAHVTKVGS
+417 QAAHVTKVGN
-427 DVELQKQLKVEE
+427 DVELLKQLKVDE

-455 PDPTPNSAI
+455 PEPTPNSAV
-464 CVMSLKHINN
+464 CAMSLKYINS
-474 MFKMYMHK
+474 MFKMYMQS
-482 CNTVEPYH
+482 CNTVELYH
-490 FTGSDRKSCYN
+490 FTGSDKKSCYN
-501 QTSSDD
+501 VSSSDD

-520 NYRLQVTQFV
+520 MYRLQVTQFV
-530 QRLEYWHKELTNTLV
+530 HRLEYLHKDLTNTLV
-545 TSITVALVHGR
+545 TSITVVPVHGR
-556 AVAYLGTSDGR
+556 TVAYLGTADGH
-567 HIQVLFSR
+567 HIQVQFSR
-575 FASPH
+575 FTSPH
-580 VNIRLDLRP
+580 VNIRLDTRP
-589 VSASVALLHD
+589 VSASVVLLD
-599 DHSNGALLMA
+599 ADHSDGALLMA
-609 TGNKITKVPLIGPGC
+609 TGNKITKIPLTGPGC
-624 GQLTTCTSCLLSSR
+624 DQLTTCTSCLLSSR
-638 VTECGWCDGR
+638 VTECGWCNGR
-648 CTRAGDC
+648 CTRKNQC
-655 PASVWTQEYCA
+655 LPSSVWTQDYCT
-666 PVIHKIFPTSGP
+666 PVITKVFPTSGP
-678 IRGSTMV
+678 VRGSTVV
-685 TICGRNFGFDKTESF
+685 TICGSNFGFDKTEDF
-700 KASLVSVEVA
+700 KASLVSLEVA
-710 GAPCKLPRQD
+710 GAPCKLPRQH
-720 NMNRWTEMQCSPVF
+720 NINKWTEIQCSPVF
-734 NGNFTPSGQTVKV
+734 IGNFTPSGHTVKV
-747 TSGHKV
+747 TSGHKE
-753 AKMEGFTFV
+753 AKIEGFTFV
-762 NPAIHEIFPTFGPK
+762 EPVINEIFPTFGPK
-776 SGSTMLTIRGAFLDT
+776 SGNTMLTIRGAFLDT
-791 GNKQE
+791 GNEQE

-802 VCKIQSLSS
+802 ICKIQSLSS

-817 TPPHAVPTEQPV
+817 TPPYAVPSEQPI

-834 SVEYLAPVLFT
+834 SVELYAPMMFT
-845 YNQDP
+845 YNQEP

-890 AEVFHVSCVYG
+890 AAVFHVICVYG

-961 IVELKGDRMDRE
+961 IVELKGDRMDKE

-985 SCETLTLV
+985 SCESLTVV
-993 GNTLECTVPTELQA
+993 GNTLECTVPSELQTT
-1007 ATAKELQVEWRQAD
+1007 TAKELQVEWRQAD
-1021 SIRHLGKVTLAQ
+1021 SIRHLGKVMLAQ

-1043 CMCVS
+1043 CVCVS
-1048 LLLVMLGMLL
+1048 LLLLLLGMLL
-1058 MWRRNKHIDDLSEVW
+1058 MWRRNKRIDD
-1073 YDGRGHIQHLD
+1073 
-1084 RLANARSV
+1084 
-1092 SPTNEMVSHESVDY
+1092 
-1106 RTTLLEDQ
+1106 Q
-1114 GTDRPET
+1114 GADRPET
-1121 CRAVPPV
+1121 CRAAPPV

-1135 LSPRLGALAGG
+1135 LSPRLGALRGG
-1146 MGIGLGMESELVSPL
+1146 MGLESELVSPL

-1168 DPSCLHPDL
+1168 NPSCLHPDL

-1213 EPDGQKQ
+1213 ERDGQKQ
-1220 HCAVKSL
+1220 HCAIKSL

-1246 KDFSHPNVLSL
+1246 KDFNHPNVLSL

-1423 PDALYT
+1423 PNSLYT

-1448 VSRISSIFSSFSGE
+1448 VSRISAIFSSFSGE
-1462 HYVLLNTTYVNIDKL
+1462 HYILLNTTYVNIEKM

-1484 ASSAA
+1484 ASTA
-1489 AAAASTLSSNGGS
+1489 S

-1507 SSEPSASTSL
+1507 SFSEPSTSTSL
-1517 PCRSPLFCHVERDC
+1517 PTNSSFFCHVERDC

>member
-1 MHQIMRNLNSEPGRQ
+1 MS
-16 LQVAQDAVS
+16 
-25 RIRHASRRRFGG
+25 
-37 DGARGHRGG
+37 GAHSGYRMD
-46 SVLLRAVPRP
+46 LLLPAI
-56 SRSRHTDTPHR
+56 
-67 AHTQTKRRRRRKKH
+67 
-81 TLRWNTPLGKCVSES
+81 
-96 LGPTDRSDRMNLGL
+96 
-110 LHATMLLWALCPSAL
+110 MLLWALCHRVQ
-125 GQCGK
+125 GRCEK
-130 SSENNKLNLS
+130 SSESTKLNLS

-149 ADFPIQNMVTLDGI
+149 SDFPVQNMVLHDGV

-172 YALAPDLTKLSEYHT
+172 YALSPNLTVLSEYHT
-187 GPLLANETCGQKPT
+187 GPLFANGTCGQKLIC
-201 RTGRVDNHNIALV
+201 RGSGGRVDNHNIALV
-214 VENIYDKGLYSCGS
+214 PENIYDKGLYSCGS

-237 VLDEGTTLK
+237 VLDDGYSQK
-246 SVDEDVYCF
+246 NVDEEVYCF
-255 ADKVYEGK
+255 ADRVSEGK
-263 GQPSDSDVVV
+263 GLPLDSDVVV

-286 VIQFFV
+286 VIIFFV
-292 GNSEIPG
+292 GNSEIPSTG
-299 SGSFPGTA
+299 NKSVGVTH
-307 TYPHTISLRK
+307 PHTISLRK
-317 MKTSQN
+317 MKTSQD
-323 GFTFFSSGSYMD
+323 GFTFFSSSSYMD
-335 LIPPL
+335 LIPSL
-340 RGTYFLRY
+340 RGNYFLRY
-348 VYSFQSGPFTY
+348 VYSFHSGPFAY
-359 FLTVQQVSRDSQ
+359 FLTVQRVSKDSQ
-371 AYHTRIIRMCSS
+371 AYHTCIVRMCST
-383 DLVIRRYV
+383 DHDIRRYV

-397 ISTNKRRRR
+397 ISTDKRRRR
-406 STEDVKVFNIL
+406 SPEDVKVFNL
-417 QAAHVTKVGS
+417 VQSAYVAKVGN

-455 PDPTPNSAI
+455 PEPTPNSAV
-464 CVMSLKHINN
+464 CAMSLKHINS
-474 MFKMYMHK
+474 MFKMYMQTCK
-482 CNTVEPYH
+482 TVDPFH
-490 FTGSDRKSCYN
+490 FSGSDKKSCYN
-501 QTSSDD
+501 VTTSDD
-507 CDPHEGIHEGKEG
+507 CDPHEGIQEGKEG
-520 NYRLQVTQFV
+520 KYRLQVTQFV
-530 QRLEYWHKELTNTLV
+530 QRLEYWHKDLTNTLV
-545 TSITVALVHGR
+545 TSITVVPVHGR
-556 AVAYLGTSDGR
+556 TVAYLGTADGH

-580 VNIRLDLRP
+580 VDIPLDSRP
-589 VSASVALLHD
+589 VTTSVALLD
-599 DHSNGALLMA
+599 AEDSEGAILMA
-609 TGNKITKVPLIGPGC
+609 TGNKITKIPLIGPGC
-624 GQLTTCTSCLLSSR
+624 GQLTTCTSCLLSSK

-648 CTRAGDC
+648 CARANEC
-655 PASVWTQEYCA
+655 PSSVWTQDYCT
-666 PVIHKIFPTSGP
+666 PFITKVHPTSGP
-678 IRGSTMV
+678 VRGSTTL
-685 TICGRNFGFDKTESF
+685 TICGQNFGFDKTENF
-700 KASLVSVEVA
+700 KASQVTVEVA
-710 GAPCKLPRQD
+710 GAPCRLPRQD
-720 NMNRWTEMQCSPVF
+720 NINRWTEMQCSPVF
-734 NGNFTPSGQTVKV
+734 SGNFTPSGHTVKV
-747 TSGHKV
+747 MSGHKV
-753 AKMEGFTFV
+753 ATMEAFTFV
-762 NPAIHEIFPTFGPK
+762 DPVIHEIFPTFGPK
-776 SGSTMLTIRGAFLDT
+776 SGNTMLTIRGAFLDT

-796 VTVGKS
+796 VTIGKAA
-802 VCKIQSLSS
+802 CKIQSLSS

-817 TPPHAVPTEQPV
+817 TPPHAVPSKQTV

-834 SVEYLAPVLFT
+834 SVERHAPVLFT

-865 CTVSAHG
+865 CTVSAEG

-890 AEVFHVSCVYG
+890 AKVFHVSCEYN

-910 TPSLAKLALQP
+910 TPSLAKLGLQP

-932 GYSTDQWDLIYVEDP
+932 GYSTGQWDLIYVEDP

-961 IVELKGDRMDRE
+961 ILELKGDRMDRE
-973 AMKCQVLTVSNH
+973 AMKCQVLTISNH
-985 SCETLTLV
+985 SCESLTV
-993 GNTLECTVPTELQA
+993 DGNTLECTIPNALHPFTE
-1007 ATAKELQVEWRQAD
+1007 KGLQVEWHQAG
-1021 SIRHLGKVTLAQ
+1021 SIKQLGIVTLAL

-1043 CMCVS
+1043 CVCVS
-1048 LLLVMLGMLL
+1048 LLLLLLGGLL
-1058 MWRRNKHIDDLSEVW
+1058 MWRKNKHIDDLSEVW

-1114 GTDRPET
+1114 GADRPET
-1121 CRAVPPV
+1121 CRAAPPV

-1135 LSPRLGALAGG
+1135 LSPRLG
-1146 MGIGLGMESELVSPL
+1146 LGMEGELVSPL

-1213 EPDGQKQ
+1213 ELDGQNQ

-1342 DVYDKEY
+1342 DIYDKEY
-1349 YSVHNKSGVKLPV
+1349 YSIHNKSGVKLPV

-1440 RRPSFSEL
+1440 RRPSFAEL
-1448 VSRISSIFSSFSGE
+1448 VSRISTIFSSFSGE

-1477 SPYPSLL
+1477 NPYPSLL
-1484 ASSAA
+1484 SSI
-1489 AAAASTLSSNGGS
+1489 GS

-1507 SSEPSASTSL
+1507 PSSSFSEAPASTSL
-1517 PCRSPLFCHVERDC
+1517 PSRSSLFCHVERDC

>member
-1 MHQIMRNLNSEPGRQ
+1 
-16 LQVAQDAVS
+16 
-25 RIRHASRRRFGG
+25 
-37 DGARGHRGG
+37 
-46 SVLLRAVPRP
+46 
-56 SRSRHTDTPHR
+56 
-67 AHTQTKRRRRRKKH
+67 
-81 TLRWNTPLGKCVSES
+81 
-96 LGPTDRSDRMNLGL
+96 MNLGS
-110 LHATMLLWALCPSAL
+110 LHAVVLLWALCPSTR
-125 GQCGK
+125 GQCDK
-130 SSENNKLNLS
+130 SSETSKLNLS

-163 IYVGAVNRI
+163 IYVGTVNRI
-172 YALAPDLTKLSEYHT
+172 YALAPNLTKLSEYHT
-187 GPLLANETCGQKPT
+187 GPLLANETCGQRLT
-201 RTGRVDNHNIALV
+201 GTGSNGRVDNHNIALV

-237 VLDEGTTLK
+237 VLDDDISPKT
-246 SVDEDVYCF
+246 VDEQVYCF
-255 ADKVYEGK
+255 ADKVRQGR
-263 GQPSDSDVVV
+263 GQPIDSDVVV

-286 VIQFFV
+286 VIKFFV

-299 SGSFPGTA
+299 FGNVSGSA
-307 TYPHTISLRK
+307 THPHTISLRK

-323 GFTFFSSGSYMD
+323 GFTFFSNQSHMD
-335 LIPPL
+335 LIPSL
-340 RGTYFLRY
+340 RGNYYLHY
-348 VYSFQSGPFTY
+348 VYSFHSGPFTY
-359 FLTVQQVSRDSQ
+359 FLTVQRVSRDSQ
-371 AYHTRIIRMCSS
+371 AYHTRIVRMCSS
-383 DLVIRRYV
+383 DLMIRRYV

-397 ISTNKRRRR
+397 ISTDKRRRR
-406 STEDVKVFNIL
+406 STEGVKVFNIL

-427 DVELQKQLKVEE
+427 DVELQKQLAVEE

-445 AAFARGKPNS
+445 AAFAKGKPNS
-455 PDPTPNSAI
+455 PEPTPNSAVCI
-464 CVMSLKHINN
+464 MSLKHINN
-474 MFKMYMHK
+474 MFKMYMQR
-482 CNTVEPYH
+482 CNTVDPYH
-490 FTGSDRKSCYN
+490 FTGSDKKSCYN
-501 QTSSDD
+501 VTSSDD
-507 CDPHEGIHEGKEG
+507 CDPHEGIHQGKEG
-520 NYRLQVTQFV
+520 TYRLQVTQFV

-545 TSITVALVHGR
+545 TSITVVPVHGR
-556 AVAYLGTSDGR
+556 AVAYLGTADGH

-575 FASPH
+575 VASPH
-580 VNIRLDLRP
+580 VNIRLDSRP
-589 VSASVALLHD
+589 VSSSVALLD
-599 DHSNGALLMA
+599 DNHSEGSMLVA
-609 TGNKITKVPLIGPGC
+609 TGKKITKVPLIGPGC

-638 VTECGWCDGR
+638 VTNCGWCDGR
-648 CTRAGDC
+648 CTRANQC
-655 PASVWTQEYCA
+655 PSSIWTQSCT
-666 PVIHKIFPTSGP
+666 PVITKVFPTSGP
-678 IRGSTMV
+678 IRGSTTV
-685 TICGRNFGFDKTESF
+685 TICGHNFGFDKTESF

-710 GAPCKLPRQD
+710 GAHCKLPRQD
-720 NMNRWTEMQCSPVF
+720 NANRWTEMQCSPVF
-734 NGNFTPSGQTVKV
+734 SGNFTPSGHTVKV
-747 TSGHKV
+747 TTGKMV
-753 AKMEGFTFV
+753 AKIEGFTFV
-762 NPAIHEIFPTFGPK
+762 DPVIHDIFPTFGPK
-776 SGSTMLTIRGAFLDT
+776 SGNTMLTIRGNFLDT

-796 VTVGKS
+796 VTVGKAA
-802 VCKIQSLSS
+802 CKIQSLSS

-817 TPPHAVPTEQPV
+817 TPPHAVPSEQPV

-834 SVEYLAPVLFT
+834 SVELLAPVLFT

-985 SCETLTLV
+985 SCESLTLV

-1007 ATAKELQVEWRQAD
+1007 TTAKELQVEWRQAD

-1043 CMCVS
+1043 CVCVS
-1048 LLLVMLGMLL
+1048 LLLLLLGTLL
-1058 MWRRNKHIDDLSEVW
+1058 MWRRNKHIDD
-1073 YDGRGHIQHLD
+1073 
-1084 RLANARSV
+1084 
-1092 SPTNEMVSHESVDY
+1092 
-1106 RTTLLEDQ
+1106 Q

-1121 CRAVPPV
+1121 CRAAPPI

-1135 LSPRLGALAGG
+1135 LSPRLGALGVG
-1146 MGIGLGMESELVSPL
+1146 MGLGMEGELVSPL

-1213 EPDGQKQ
+1213 EPEGQKQ

-1283 IRDEGHNPTVKDLM
+1283 IRDEAHNPTVKDLM

-1448 VSRISSIFSSFSGE
+1448 VSSISAIFSSFSGE
-1462 HYVLLNTTYVNIDKL
+1462 HYVLLNTTYVNIDKM
-1477 SPYPSLL
+1477 SPYPSML
-1484 ASSAA
+1484 ASSSTTAA
-1489 AAAASTLSSNGGS
+1489 FS

-1507 SSEPSASTSL
+1507 SSDPTDTTSL
-1517 PCRSPLFCHVERDC
+1517 PSQSPFFCHVERDC

>member
-1 MHQIMRNLNSEPGRQ
+1 
-16 LQVAQDAVS
+16 
-25 RIRHASRRRFGG
+25 
-37 DGARGHRGG
+37 
-46 SVLLRAVPRP
+46 
-56 SRSRHTDTPHR
+56 
-67 AHTQTKRRRRRKKH
+67 
-81 TLRWNTPLGKCVSES
+81 
-96 LGPTDRSDRMNLGL
+96 MNLRS
-110 LHATMLLWALCPSAL
+110 LHAVMLLWALCPSAQS
-125 GQCGK
+125 QCDK
-130 SSENNKLNLS
+130 SSETNKLNLS

-149 ADFPIQNMVTLDGI
+149 ADFPIQNIVTLDGI

-172 YALAPDLTKLSEYHT
+172 YALAPNLTKLSEYHT
-187 GPLLANETCGQKPT
+187 GPLLANETCGQKLT
-201 RTGRVDNHNIALV
+201 NASDGGRVDNHNIALV

-237 VLDEGTTLK
+237 VLDEDSSLQT
-246 SVDEDVYCF
+246 VDEDVYCF
-255 ADKVYEGK
+255 GVKRKGK
-263 GQPSDSDVVV
+263 FSDSDVVV

-286 VIQFFV
+286 VITFFV

-299 SGSFPGTA
+299 KGNLSGTA
-307 TYPHTISLRK
+307 THPHTISLRK

-323 GFTFFSSGSYMD
+323 GFTFFSDRSYMD
-335 LIPPL
+335 LIPSL
-340 RGTYFLRY
+340 RGNYYLRY
-348 VYSFQSGPFTY
+348 IYSFHSGPFTY
-359 FLTVQQVSRDSQ
+359 FLTVQQVNKDSE
-371 AYHTRIIRMCSS
+371 AYHTRIVRMCSS
-383 DLVIRRYV
+383 DSVIRRYV

-397 ISTNKRRRR
+397 ISTDKRRRR
-406 STEDVKVFNIL
+406 SVEDMKVFNIL
-417 QAAHVTKVGS
+417 QAAHVAKVGN
-427 DVELQKQLKVEE
+427 DVELQRQLKAEE
-439 GDDVLF
+439 DDDVLF
-445 AAFARGKPNS
+445 TAFAQGKPNS
-455 PDPTPNSAI
+455 PEPTPNSAVCI
-464 CVMSLKHINN
+464 MSLKHINKL
-474 MFKMYMHK
+474 FRGYMEK
-482 CNTVEPYH
+482 CYTVDPYH
-490 FTGSDRKSCYN
+490 FTGSDQKSCYN
-501 QTSSDD
+501 VSSSDN

-520 NYRLQVTQFV
+520 KYRLQVTQFF

-545 TSITVALVHGR
+545 TSITVVPVHGR
-556 AVAYLGTSDGR
+556 AVAYLGTADGR
-567 HIQVLFSR
+567 HIQVMVSR
-575 FASPH
+575 IASPH
-580 VNIRLDLRP
+580 VNVRLDSRP
-589 VSASVALLHD
+589 VSSSVALLD
-599 DHSNGALLMA
+599 ADGSGGALLMA

-624 GQLTTCTSCLLSSR
+624 GQLTTCASCLMSSR

-648 CTRAGDC
+648 CTRANQC
-655 PASVWTQEYCA
+655 PSPSIWTQDYCT
-666 PVIHKIFPTSGP
+666 PVITKVFPTSGP
-678 IRGSTMV
+678 IRGSAMV
-685 TICGRNFGFDKTESF
+685 TICGKNFGFNKTEGF
-700 KASLVSVEVA
+700 KASLVTVEVA

-720 NMNRWTEMQCSPVF
+720 NINRWTELQCSPMF
-734 NGNFTPSGQTVKV
+734 SGNFTPSGHTVKV

-753 AKMEGFTFV
+753 ATMEGFTFV
-762 NPAIHEIFPTFGPK
+762 DPVIHEIFPTFGPK
-776 SGSTMLTIRGAFLDT
+776 SGNTMLTIRGAFLDT
-791 GNKQE
+791 GNKRE
-796 VTVGKS
+796 VTIGKAA
-802 VCKIQSLSS
+802 CKIQSLTS

-817 TPPHAVPTEQPV
+817 TPLHGGIPSKQPV

-834 SVEYLAPVLFT
+834 SVERHAPVQFT

-890 AEVFHVSCVYG
+890 AEVFHVSCVYA

-973 AMKCQVLTVSNH
+973 AMKCQVLTVSNR
-985 SCETLTLV
+985 SCESLILI
-993 GNTLECTVPTELQA
+993 GNTLECTVPNELQA
-1007 ATAKELQVEWRQAD
+1007 ATAKGLQVEWHQAD
-1021 SIRHLGKVTLAQ
+1021 SIMHLGKVTLAQ
-1033 EQDYTGLIVG
+1033 AQDFTGLIVG
-1043 CMCVS
+1043 CVCVS
-1048 LLLVMLGMLL
+1048 LLLMLLGTLL

-1106 RTTLLEDQ
+1106 RTNLLEDQ

-1121 CRAVPPV
+1121 CRGAPPI

-1135 LSPRLGALAGG
+1135 LSPRLGALGSG
-1146 MGIGLGMESELVSPL
+1146 IRMGVRMDGELVSPL

-1220 HCAVKSL
+1220 HCAIKSL

-1246 KDFSHPNVLSL
+1246 KDFSHANVLSL

-1429 VMIECWHPKPE
+1429 VMIECWHPKSE
-1440 RRPSFSEL
+1440 RRPTFSEL
-1448 VSRISSIFSSFSGE
+1448 VSRISAIFSSFSGE
-1462 HYVLLNTTYVNIDKL
+1462 HYVLLNTTYVNIEKM

-1484 ASSAA
+1484 TSSTTTTRTA
-1489 AAAASTLSSNGGS
+1489 S

-1507 SSEPSASTSL
+1507 SSDPLSTSL
-1517 PCRSPLFCHVERDC
+1517 PTQSPLFCHVERIC

>member
-1 MHQIMRNLNSEPGRQ
+1 MH
-16 LQVAQDAVS
+16 
-25 RIRHASRRRFGG
+25 
-37 DGARGHRGG
+37 
-46 SVLLRAVPRP
+46 
-56 SRSRHTDTPHR
+56 
-67 AHTQTKRRRRRKKH
+67 
-81 TLRWNTPLGKCVSES
+81 
-96 LGPTDRSDRMNLGL
+96 LGL
-110 LHATMLLWALCPSAL
+110 FHAIVLMWALCPAAQ
-125 GQCGK
+125 GQCDK
-130 SSENNKLNLS
+130 SSEINKLNLS

-149 ADFPIQNMVTLDGI
+149 ADFHIQNMVTLDGI

-172 YALAPDLTKLSEYHT
+172 YALAPNLTKLSEYHT
-187 GPLLANETCGQKPT
+187 GPLLANETCGQT
-201 RTGRVDNHNIALV
+201 LVGTSGRVDNHNIALV

-237 VLDEGTTLK
+237 VLDEDSSLK
-246 SVDEDVYCF
+246 TVDEQVYCF
-255 ADKVYEGK
+255 ADKVRQGE
-263 GQPSDSDVVV
+263 GQPIEADIVV

-286 VIQFFV
+286 VIKFFV

-299 SGSFPGTA
+299 SVNLSSSVTH
-307 TYPHTISLRK
+307 PHTISLRK

-323 GFTFFSSGSYMD
+323 GFTFFSNRSYMD
-335 LIPPL
+335 LIPSL
-340 RGTYFLRY
+340 RGNYYLRY
-348 VYSFQSGPFTY
+348 IYSFQSGPFTY

-371 AYHTRIIRMCSS
+371 TYHTRIVRMCSS
-383 DLVIRRYV
+383 DLMIRRYV

-397 ISTNKRRRR
+397 ISTDKRRRR

-427 DVELQKQLKVEE
+427 DVELQKHLKVEE

-455 PDPTPNSAI
+455 PEPTPNSAV

-474 MFKMYMHK
+474 MFKMYMQR
-482 CNTVEPYH
+482 CNTVDPYH
-490 FTGSDRKSCYN
+490 FTGSHKRSCYN
-501 QTSSDD
+501 MSSSDD

-520 NYRLQVTQFV
+520 KYRLQVTQFV

-545 TSITVALVHGR
+545 TSITVVPVNGR
-556 AVAYLGTSDGR
+556 SVAYLGTSDGR

-580 VNIRLDLRP
+580 VNIRLDSRP
-589 VSASVALLHD
+589 VSASVALLD
-599 DHSNGALLMA
+599 GDQSDGALLMA

-648 CTRAGDC
+648 CTRANQC
-655 PASVWTQEYCA
+655 PSSVWTQDYCT
-666 PVIHKIFPTSGP
+666 PVITKVFPTSGP
-678 IRGSTMV
+678 IRGSTVV
-685 TICGRNFGFDKTESF
+685 TICGHNFGFDKTENF
-700 KASLVSVEVA
+700 KAPLVAVEVA
-710 GAPCKLPRQD
+710 GTPCKLPRQV
-720 NMNRWTEMQCSPVF
+720 NVNRWTEMQCTPVF
-734 NGNFTPSGQTVKV
+734 SGNFTPSGHTVKV
-747 TSGHKV
+747 ISGHKV

-762 NPAIHEIFPTFGPK
+762 NPVIHEIFPTFGPK
-776 SGSTMLTIRGAFLDT
+776 SGNTMLTIRGAFLDT

-796 VTVGKS
+796 VTVGKAA
-802 VCKIQSLSS
+802 CKIQSLSS

-817 TPPHAVPTEQPV
+817 TPQHAVPSEQPV

-834 SVEYLAPVLFT
+834 SVECLAPVLFT

-985 SCETLTLV
+985 SCESLTLV

-1033 EQDYTGLIVG
+1033 EQDYTGLVVG
-1043 CMCVS
+1043 CVCVS
-1048 LLLVMLGMLL
+1048 LLLMMLGGLL
-1058 MWRRNKHIDDLSEVW
+1058 MWRKNKRID
-1073 YDGRGHIQHLD
+1073 
-1084 RLANARSV
+1084 
-1092 SPTNEMVSHESVDY
+1092 
-1106 RTTLLEDQ
+1106 DQ

-1135 LSPRLGALAGG
+1135 LSPRLGALGGG
-1146 MGIGLGMESELVSPL
+1146 MGMGLGMESELVSPL

-1283 IRDEGHNPTVKDLM
+1283 IRDEAHNPTVKDLM

-1448 VSRISSIFSSFSGE
+1448 VSRISAIFSSFSGE
-1462 HYVLLNTTYVNIDKL
+1462 HYVLLNTTYVNIDKM

-1484 ASSAA
+1484 ASS
-1489 AAAASTLSSNGGS
+1489 SNTNACS

-1507 SSEPSASTSL
+1507 PDPFTSTSL
-1517 PCRSPLFCHVERDC
+1517 PSRSPLFYQVERDC

>member
-1 MHQIMRNLNSEPGRQ
+1 MSHLLISP
-16 LQVAQDAVS
+16 VS
-25 RIRHASRRRFGG
+25 RFRM
-37 DGARGHRGG
+37 
-46 SVLLRAVPRP
+46 
-56 SRSRHTDTPHR
+56 
-67 AHTQTKRRRRRKKH
+67 
-81 TLRWNTPLGKCVSES
+81 TLSS
-96 LGPTDRSDRMNLGL
+96 
-110 LHATMLLWALCPSAL
+110 LHAVALLWALCPAAQ
-125 GQCGK
+125 GVCDR
-130 SSENNKLNLS
+130 SSETTALDLS
-140 VTYELPTFT
+140 VSYELPTFT
-149 ADFPIQNMVTLDGI
+149 ADFPIQNMVTLDGV

-172 YALAPDLTKLSEYHT
+172 YALSPNLTKLSEYRT
-187 GPLLANETCGQKPT
+187 GPLLANETCGQKL
-201 RTGRVDNHNIALV
+201 TGAIAGGGEAGDRVDNHNIALV
-214 VENIYDKGLYSCGS
+214 LENIYDKGLFSCGS

-237 VLDEGTTLK
+237 VLDDGVSTNT
-246 SVDEDVYCF
+246 VDEQVSCF
-255 ADKVYEGK
+255 ADKSRQRR
-263 GQPSDSDVVV
+263 GQPSDSDLVV

-286 VIQFFV
+286 LIKFFV

-299 SGSFPGTA
+299 KENSSGAAPR
-307 TYPHTISLRK
+307 PHTFALHR
-317 MKTSQN
+317 MKSSQN
-323 GFTFFSSGSYMD
+323 GFTFFSNRSHMD
-335 LIPPL
+335 LIPSL
-340 RGTYFLRY
+340 RGSYYLRY
-348 VYSFQSGPFTY
+348 VYSFHSGPFTY
-359 FLTVQQVSRDSQ
+359 FLTVQRVSRESR
-371 AYHTRIIRMCSS
+371 AYHTRIVRMCSA
-383 DLVIRRYV
+383 DLEIRRYV

-397 ISTNKRRRR
+397 ISTDKRRRR
-406 STEDVKVFNIL
+406 SAEDVNVLNIL
-417 QAAHVTKVGS
+417 QAAHVTKVGD
-427 DVELQKQLKVEE
+427 DVGLQKLLKLEK
-439 GDDVLF
+439 DDYALF
-445 AAFARGKPNS
+445 TAFARGKPNS
-455 PDPTPNSAI
+455 PEPTPNSAVCI
-464 CVMSLKHINN
+464 FSLNHINN
-474 MFKMYMHK
+474 MFKTYMEK
-482 CNTVEPYH
+482 CSTIDPYH
-490 FTGSDRKSCYN
+490 FTGSDKKSCYN
-501 QTSSDD
+501 VVRAGLSVYGENGKCGSLFLHIMTPFGSS
-507 CDPHEGIHEGKEG
+507 
-520 NYRLQVTQFV
+520 FF
-530 QRLEYWHKELTNTLV
+530 
-545 TSITVALVHGR
+545 
-556 AVAYLGTSDGR
+556 
-567 HIQVLFSR
+567 QVLFSR
-575 FASPH
+575 LAAPH
-580 VNIRLDLRP
+580 VNVRLDSGP
-589 VSASVALLHD
+589 VSAGVVLLD
-599 DHSNGALLMA
+599 ADGSGGALLMA

-624 GQLTTCTSCLLSSR
+624 GQLTTCTSCLLSSQ

-648 CTRAGDC
+648 CSRAAQC
-655 PASVWTQEYCA
+655 PASALWTQDYCT
-666 PVIHKIFPTSGP
+666 PVITKVTPTSGP
-678 IRGSTMV
+678 VRGSTAV
-685 TICGRNFGFDKTESF
+685 TLCGSFFGFDKTESF
-700 KASLVSVEVA
+700 RASLVTVEVA
-710 GAPCKLPRQD
+710 GAPCRLTRQD
-720 NMNRWTEMQCSPVF
+720 NVNRCVFRRGGKRCRFLNVSLLFLFLFLLQDPV
-734 NGNFTPSGQTVKV
+734 
-747 TSGHKV
+747 
-753 AKMEGFTFV
+753 
-762 NPAIHEIFPTFGPK
+762 IHEIFPTFGPK
-776 SGSTMLTIRGAFLDT
+776 SGSTVLTVRGAFLDA
-791 GNKQE
+791 GNKRE
-796 VTVGKS
+796 VTIGNAA
-802 VCKIQSLSS
+802 CKIQSLSS

-817 TPPHAVPTEQPV
+817 TPPHSVPSKQPV

-834 SVEYLAPVLFT
+834 SVERLAPTPFT
-845 YNQDP
+845 FNQDP

-890 AEVFHVSCVYG
+890 AE
-901 ENRTSIQCT
+901 NRTSIQCT
-910 TPSLAKLALQP
+910 TPSLAKLALKP
-921 PVVTKVAFVLD
+921 PVVTNVAFVLD
-932 GYSTDQWDLIYVEDP
+932 GYYTDQWDLIYVEDP
-947 LFQDPKLTSKDNKS
+947 QFQDPKLTSKDNKS
-961 IVELKGDRMDRE
+961 IVELKGHHMDRE

-985 SCETLTLV
+985 SCETLTLI
-993 GNTLECTVPTELQA
+993 GNTLECTVPTELRA
-1007 ATAKELQVEWRQAD
+1007 ATAKGLQVEWRQAD

-1033 EQDYTGLIVG
+1033 EPDYTGLIVG
-1043 CMCVS
+1043 CVCVS
-1048 LLLVMLGMLL
+1048 LMLLLLGTLL

-1106 RTTLLEDQ
+1106 RTTLME
-1114 GTDRPET
+1114 GTFFS
-1121 CRAVPPV
+1121 
-1128 YGGNGEL
+1128 GGVTHHDPL
-1135 LSPRLGALAGG
+1135 ADLCPLSD
-1146 MGIGLGMESELVSPL
+1146 LVSPL
-1161 LMAPVHI
+1161 LVHI

-1213 EPDGQKQ
+1213 EADGEKQ

-1448 VSRISSIFSSFSGE
+1448 VTRISSIFSSFSGE
-1462 HYVLLNTTYVNIDKL
+1462 HYVLLNTTYVNIEKM

-1484 ASSAA
+1484 TSSTNTTRTAK
-1489 AAAASTLSSNGGS
+1489 TH
-1502 SSSSS
+1502 
-1507 SSEPSASTSL
+1507 EQ
-1517 PCRSPLFCHVERDC
+1517 RRKR
-1531 CT
+1531 

>member
-1 MHQIMRNLNSEPGRQ
+1 
-16 LQVAQDAVS
+16 
-25 RIRHASRRRFGG
+25 
-37 DGARGHRGG
+37 
-46 SVLLRAVPRP
+46 
-56 SRSRHTDTPHR
+56 
-67 AHTQTKRRRRRKKH
+67 
-81 TLRWNTPLGKCVSES
+81 
-96 LGPTDRSDRMNLGL
+96 MNLCSFPAAVL
-110 LHATMLLWALCPSAL
+110 LLWALSASAE
-125 GQCGK
+125 GHCQK
-130 SSENNKLNLS
+130 SPEPNKLNLS
-140 VTYELPTFT
+140 VSYELPTFT
-149 ADFPIQNMVTLDGI
+149 AEFPIQNVVTLDGI
-163 IYVGAVNRI
+163 IYVGATNRI
-172 YALAPDLTKLSEYHT
+172 YALAPSLTKLSEYRT
-187 GPLLANETCGQKPT
+187 GPLLANQTCGQKVANASSGG
-201 RTGRVDNHNIALV
+201 GRKDNLNVALV
-214 VENIYDKGLYSCGS
+214 VENIYDKGLFSCGS

-237 VLDEGTTLK
+237 VLEDDVSLDEEGRQK
-246 SVDEDVYCF
+246 SVDELVYCF
-255 ADKVYEGK
+255 TDLKQDK
-263 GQPSDSDVVV
+263 GQPRDSDVVV

-286 VIQFFV
+286 MIMFFV

-299 SGSFPGTA
+299 SGNVTGPTA
-307 TYPHTISLRK
+307 RPHTMSLRK

-323 GFTFFSSGSYMD
+323 GFTFFSNRSYMD

-340 RGTYFLRY
+340 RGSYYLRY
-348 VYSFQSGPFTY
+348 VYSFHSGPFTY
-359 FLTVQQVSRDSQ
+359 FLTVQQVSKDSQ
-371 AYHTRIIRMCSS
+371 TYHTRIVRMCSS
-383 DLVIRRYV
+383 DHDIRRYV

-397 ISTNKRRRR
+397 ISTDKRRRR
-406 STEDVKVFNIL
+406 SMEDVKVFNIL
-417 QAAHVTKVGS
+417 QAATVTKVGS
-427 DVELQKQLKVEE
+427 DVELQRQLRLEE

-455 PDPTPNSAI
+455 TEATPNSAI
-464 CVMSLKHINN
+464 CVMSLKLINS
-474 MFKMYMHK
+474 MFKMYMQK
-482 CNTVEPYH
+482 CNTVDLYH
-490 FTGSDRKSCYN
+490 FTGSDKKSCYN
-501 QTSSDD
+501 
-507 CDPHEGIHEGKEG
+507 
-520 NYRLQVTQFV
+520 VV
-530 QRLEYWHKELTNTLV
+530 V
-545 TSITVALVHGR
+545 
-556 AVAYLGTSDGR
+556 
-567 HIQVLFSR
+567 FSR

-580 VNIRLDLRP
+580 VNIRLDSRP
-589 VSASVALLHD
+589 VSGSVVLPGQD
-599 DHSNGALLMA
+599 PSEGALLLT

-624 GQLTTCTSCLLSSR
+624 DHLTTCTSCLVSSR
-638 VTECGWCDGR
+638 VTECGWCEGR
-648 CTRAGDC
+648 CTRANQC
-655 PASVWTQEYCA
+655 PPSVWTQEYCT
-666 PVIHKIFPTSGP
+666 PVVTKVFPTSGP
-678 IRGSTMV
+678 IRGSTTV
-685 TICGRNFGFDKTESF
+685 TMCGRNFGFDKTESF
-700 KASLVSVEVA
+700 KASLVTVEVA
-710 GAPCKLPRQD
+710 GVPCKLSRQD
-720 NMNRWTEMQCSPVF
+720 YASRCGRDPVV
-734 NGNFTPSGQTVKV
+734 S
-747 TSGHKV
+747 
-753 AKMEGFTFV
+753 
-762 NPAIHEIFPTFGPK
+762 EIFPTFGPK
-776 SGSTMLTIRGAFLDT
+776 SGNTMLTIRGAFLDT
-791 GNKQE
+791 GNKRE

-802 VCKIQSLSS
+802 LPSSLSS
-811 TMLTCK
+811 NSLSATMLTCK
-817 TPPHAVPTEQPV
+817 TPPHAVPSKQPV
-829 KLTVD
+829 RLTVD
-834 SVEYLAPVLFT
+834 SVARDAPVLYT
-845 YNQDP
+845 YHQDP
-850 IINSIQPSRSFVSGG
+850 IISSIQPSRSFVSGG
-865 CTVSAHG
+865 CTVAAHG
-872 FFLQSG
+872 LFLQSG

-890 AEVFHVSCVYG
+890 AEVCVYG

-932 GYSTDQWDLIYVEDP
+932 GYMTEQWDLIYVEDP

-985 SCETLTLV
+985 SCESLTLV
-993 GNTLECTVPTELQA
+993 GNTLECTVPTELQ
-1007 ATAKELQVEWRQAD
+1007 TTTSKELQVEWRQAD

-1048 LLLVMLGMLL
+1048 LLLLLLGTLL
-1058 MWRRNKHIDDLSEVW
+1058 LWKKNKHIDDLSEVW

-1106 RTTLLEDQ
+1106 RTNL
-1114 GTDRPET
+1114 PET
-1121 CRAVPPV
+1121 CRAGPPI

-1135 LSPRLGALAGG
+1135 LSPRLVALGSG
-1146 MGIGLGMESELVSPL
+1146 LGLGMEGELVSPL

-1268 LVVLPYMKHG
+1268 LMVLPYMKHG

-1283 IRDEGHNPTVKDLM
+1283 IRDESHNPTVKDLM

-1367 ESLQTHKFTTK
+1367 ESLQTHKFTSK

-1429 VMIECWHPKPE
+1429 VMIECWHPNPE

-1448 VSRISSIFSSFSGE
+1448 VEPISSIFSSFSGE
-1462 HYVLLNTTYVNIDKL
+1462 HYILLNTTYVNIEKL
-1477 SPYPSLL
+1477 NPYPSLFGETRL
-1484 ASSAA
+1484 
-1489 AAAASTLSSNGGS
+1489 
-1502 SSSSS
+1502 
-1507 SSEPSASTSL
+1507 
-1517 PCRSPLFCHVERDC
+1517 
-1531 CT
+1531 

>member
-1 MHQIMRNLNSEPGRQ
+1 
-16 LQVAQDAVS
+16 
-25 RIRHASRRRFGG
+25 
-37 DGARGHRGG
+37 
-46 SVLLRAVPRP
+46 
-56 SRSRHTDTPHR
+56 
-67 AHTQTKRRRRRKKH
+67 
-81 TLRWNTPLGKCVSES
+81 
-96 LGPTDRSDRMNLGL
+96 MNLQL
-110 LHATMLLWALCPSAL
+110 LHVTLLLWALCPSL
-125 GQCGK
+125 QNQCDK
-130 SSENNKLNLS
+130 SSEISKLNLS

-149 ADFPIQNMVTLDGI
+149 SDFPIQNMVILDDI

-172 YALAPDLTKLSEYHT
+172 YALAPNLTKLSEYNT
-187 GPLLANETCGQKPT
+187 GPLLPSEACGVTQT
-201 RTGRVDNHNIALV
+201 RKNSTHRVDNHNVALV
-214 VENIYDKGLYSCGS
+214 VEDLYDKGLFSCGS

-237 VLDEGTTLK
+237 VLDEGYSLK
-246 SVDEDVYCF
+246 AVDEDVYCF
-255 ADKVYEGK
+255 ADKVKPGE
-263 GQPSDSDVVV
+263 GQPFDPDVVV
-273 SPSGSQVLNVESN
+273 SQSGSQVLNVESN
-286 VIQFFV
+286 VSEFFV
-292 GNSEIPG
+292 GNSEIPIVG
-299 SGSFPGTA
+299 NSSYNA
-307 TYPHTISLRK
+307 TRPHTLSQRK

-323 GFTFFSSGSYMD
+323 GFTFFSSLSYMD
-335 LIPPL
+335 LIPSL
-340 RGTYFLRY
+340 RGNYYLRY
-348 VYSFQSGPFTY
+348 VYTFKSGPFTY
-359 FLTVQQVSRDSQ
+359 FLTVQQVNKDTK
-371 AYHTRIIRMCSS
+371 AYHTRLVRMCSS
-383 DLVIRRYV
+383 DRQIRRYV

-397 ISTNKRRRR
+397 ISTDKRRRR
-406 STEDVKVFNIL
+406 STEEVKVFNIL
-417 QAAHVTKVGS
+417 QAANVTKVGN
-427 DVELQKQLKVEE
+427 DAELLKQLKVEE
-439 GDDVLF
+439 GEDVLF
-445 AAFARGKPNS
+445 AAFAQGKPHS
-455 PDPTPNSAI
+455 PEPTTNSAV
-464 CVMSLKHINN
+464 CAMSLKHINN
-474 MFKMYMHK
+474 MFKMYMQK
-482 CNTVEPYH
+482 CNTINPYH
-490 FTGSDRKSCYN
+490 FTGSDEKSCYN
-501 QTSSDD
+501 VTSSDD

-520 NYRLQVTQFV
+520 KYRLQVTQFV
-530 QRLEYWHKELTNTLV
+530 QRLEYWHKDLKNTLV
-545 TSITVALVHGR
+545 TSITVVLVNGR
-556 AVAYLGTSDGR
+556 TVAYLGTADGR

-575 FASPH
+575 YASPH
-580 VNIRLDLRP
+580 VNIALDSNP
-589 VSASVALLHD
+589 VTASVVLPRTPQ
-599 DHSNGALLMA
+599 SEGAVLMA
-609 TGNKITKVPLIGPGC
+609 TGNKITKIPLIGPGC

-638 VTECGWCDGR
+638 VTQCGWCDGR
-648 CTRAGDC
+648 CTRRNQCSSSWVQDNC
-655 PASVWTQEYCA
+655 T
-666 PVIHKIFPTSGP
+666 PVITKVFPSSGP
-678 IRGSTMV
+678 IRGSTTV
-685 TICGRNFGFDKTESF
+685 TICGHNFGFDKTENF
-700 KASLVSVEVA
+700 KTSMVNVEVA
-710 GAPCKLPRQD
+710 GATCKLARQD
-720 NMNRWTEMQCSPVF
+720 RINRWTEIQCSPVF
-734 NGNFTPSGQTVKV
+734 SGNFTPSGHLVKV

-753 AKMEGFTFV
+753 SKLEGFKFV
-762 NPAIHEIFPTFGPK
+762 DPMINDIFPTFGPK
-776 SGSTMLTIRGAFLDT
+776 SGNTMLTIRGAFLDT
-791 GNKQE
+791 GNKQV
-796 VTVGKS
+796 VTIGKAS
-802 VCKIQSLSS
+802 CKIQSLSS
-811 TMLTCK
+811 TMLTCR
-817 TPPHAVPTEQPV
+817 TPPQVVPSEQPV

-834 SVEYLAPVLFT
+834 SVERHAPVPFT
-845 YNQDP
+845 YNKDP
-850 IINSIQPSRSFVSGG
+850 IISSIEPLRSFVSGG

-872 FFLQSG
+872 SNLQSG

-885 TTGQD
+885 TTSQD
-890 AEVFHVSCVYG
+890 ATVFPVGCVYG

-910 TPSLAKLALQP
+910 TPSLAKLGLQP

-932 GYSTDQWDLIYVEDP
+932 GYLTDQKDLIYVEDP

-961 IVELKGDRMDRE
+961 IVELKGDRMDME
-973 AMKCQVLTVSNH
+973 AMKCKVLTVSNH
-985 SCETLTLV
+985 SCESLTMV

-1007 ATAKELQVEWRQAD
+1007 ATAKELQVEWRQATG
-1021 SIRHLGKVTLAQ
+1021 IRNLGKVTIAQ
-1033 EQDYTGLIVG
+1033 EQDYTSLIVG
-1043 CMCVS
+1043 CVCVS
-1048 LLLVMLGMLL
+1048 LVLLLLLSLL

-1092 SPTNEMVSHESVDY
+1092 SPTNELVSHESVDY

-1114 GTDRPET
+1114 GVDRPET
-1121 CRAVPPV
+1121 CRAAPPV
-1128 YGGNGEL
+1128 YRANGEL
-1135 LSPRLGALAGG
+1135 LSPRLRTPGS
-1146 MGIGLGMESELVSPL
+1146 GIGLGMEGDLVSPL

-1182 HVVIAREQ
+1182 HVVIAKEQ
-1190 LLLHLNQVIGRG
+1190 LLLHVNQVIGRG

-1213 EPDGQKQ
+1213 ESDGQKQ

-1448 VSRISSIFSSFSGE
+1448 VSRISAIFSSFSGE
-1462 HYVLLNTTYVNIDKL
+1462 HYVLLNTTYVNIEKMT
-1477 SPYPSLL
+1477 PYPSLL
-1484 ASSAA
+1484 SS
-1489 AAAASTLSSNGGS
+1489 TS
-1502 SSSSS
+1502 SSSGS
-1507 SSEPSASTSL
+1507 SSEPSTSTSL
-1517 PCRSPLFCHVERDC
+1517 PSHTPLLCRVERDC

>member
-1 MHQIMRNLNSEPGRQ
+1 M
-16 LQVAQDAVS
+16 VFAAVTC
-25 RIRHASRRRFGG
+25 
-37 DGARGHRGG
+37 
-46 SVLLRAVPRP
+46 LMM
-56 SRSRHTDTPHR
+56 
-67 AHTQTKRRRRRKKH
+67 
-81 TLRWNTPLGKCVSES
+81 TL
-96 LGPTDRSDRMNLGL
+96 
-110 LHATMLLWALCPSAL
+110 A
-125 GQCGK
+125 
-130 SSENNKLNLS
+130 
-140 VTYELPTFT
+140 
-149 ADFPIQNMVTLDGI
+149 
-163 IYVGAVNRI
+163 
-172 YALAPDLTKLSEYHT
+172 
-187 GPLLANETCGQKPT
+187 QKP
-201 RTGRVDNHNIALV
+201 
-214 VENIYDKGLYSCGS
+214 
-228 ADNGVCRRH
+228 
-237 VLDEGTTLK
+237 LDE
-246 SVDEDVYCF
+246 EVYCF
-255 ADKVYEGK
+255 ADKVRQGK
-263 GQPSDSDVVV
+263 GHPIDSDVVV

-286 VIQFFV
+286 VITFFV

-299 SGSFPGTA
+299 IGNIAGSA
-307 TYPHTISLRK
+307 THPHTISLRK

-323 GFTFFSSGSYMD
+323 GFTFFSNHSHMD
-335 LIPPL
+335 LIPSL
-340 RGTYFLRY
+340 RGNYYLKY
-348 VYSFQSGPFTY
+348 VYSFHSGPFTY
-359 FLTVQQVSRDSQ
+359 FLTVQRVSKDSQ
-371 AYHTRIIRMCSS
+371 AYHTRIVRMCSS

-397 ISTNKRRRR
+397 ISTDKRRRR

-427 DVELQKQLKVEE
+427 DVELQRQLKVEE

-455 PDPTPNSAI
+455 PEPTPNSAVCI
-464 CVMSLKHINN
+464 MSLKHINN
-474 MFKMYMHK
+474 MFKMYMQR
-482 CNTVEPYH
+482 CNTVDPYH
-490 FTGSDRKSCYN
+490 FTGSDKKSCYN
-501 QTSSDD
+501 VTSSDD
-507 CDPHEGIHEGKEG
+507 CDAHEGIHEGKEG
-520 NYRLQVTQFV
+520 KYHLQVTQFV

-545 TSITVALVHGR
+545 TSITVLPVHGR
-556 AVAYLGTSDGR
+556 AVAYLGTADGR

-580 VNIRLDLRP
+580 VNIHLDPRP
-589 VSASVALLHD
+589 VSASVALLD
-599 DHSNGALLMA
+599 TEHSEGALLMA

-624 GQLTTCTSCLLSSR
+624 GQLTTCTSCLLASR

-648 CTRAGDC
+648 CTRANQC
-655 PASVWTQEYCA
+655 PSFSHWTQEYCT
-666 PVIHKIFPTSGP
+666 PVITKIFPTSGP
-678 IRGSTMV
+678 IRGNTLVTM
-685 TICGRNFGFDKTESF
+685 CGRNFGFDKTESF
-700 KASLVSVEVA
+700 KASLVSVE
-710 GAPCKLPRQD
+710 GH
-720 NMNRWTEMQCSPVF
+720 
-734 NGNFTPSGQTVKV
+734 TVKV
-747 TSGHKV
+747 ISGQKV

-762 NPAIHEIFPTFGPK
+762 DPVIHEIFPTFGPK
-776 SGSTMLTIRGAFLDT
+776 SGNTMLTIRGAFLDT
-791 GNKQE
+791 GNKRE
-796 VTVGKS
+796 VMIGKA

-811 TMLTCK
+811 SMLTCK
-817 TPPHAVPTEQPV
+817 TPPHAVPSKQPV

-834 SVEYLAPVLFT
+834 SVERLAPVMFT

-865 CTVSAHG
+865 CTVAAHG

-932 GYSTDQWDLIYVEDP
+932 GYSTEQWDLIYVEDP

-985 SCETLTLV
+985 SCESLILV

-1007 ATAKELQVEWRQAD
+1007 APAKELQVEWRQAD

-1043 CMCVS
+1043 CVCVS
-1048 LLLVMLGMLL
+1048 ALLLLLGTLL

-1121 CRAVPPV
+1121 CRAAPPI

-1135 LSPRLGALAGG
+1135 LSPRLGALGGG
-1146 MGIGLGMESELVSPL
+1146 MGLGMEGELVSPL

-1448 VSRISSIFSSFSGE
+1448 VARISAIFSSFSGE
-1462 HYVLLNTTYVNIDKL
+1462 HYVLLNTTYVNIDKM

-1484 ASSAA
+1484 ASTSTGTT
-1489 AAAASTLSSNGGS
+1489 ASFS

-1507 SSEPSASTSL
+1507 DPTTSTSL
-1517 PCRSPLFCHVERDC
+1517 PTQSPLFCHVEREC